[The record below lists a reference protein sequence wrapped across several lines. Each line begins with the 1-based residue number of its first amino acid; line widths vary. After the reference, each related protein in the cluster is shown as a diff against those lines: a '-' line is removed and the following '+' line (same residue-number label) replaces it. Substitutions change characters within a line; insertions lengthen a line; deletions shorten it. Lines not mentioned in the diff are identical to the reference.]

1 MRLEDFRKQY
11 PQYSD
16 ISDEDLAKG
25 LHRRFYSDIPF
36 EDFSQRVGLIT
47 AESGFFP
54 ALKAGASGVQEA
66 GYALAGRTG
75 LMDEAAAQKAI
86 EEEQA
91 YQQRVFKPT
100 EEGFLEAPV
109 TKTLELLGGSLPYM
123 GVPLAAAGATAL
135 APLTGTAATVA
146 GLGAAGVAS
155 VGQFT
160 GTNLL
165 RQMEPTDEAP
175 QGKSIGETDLGNAAL
190 AAVPQATLDVLSLRM
205 MPFIRG
211 VFGQVGKDLSEEAAR
226 RIASK
231 NLKDVAADYALATG
245 KTMTVE
251 GLTEAAQQS
260 LERLQAGL
268 TMTDEAARDEYLESF
283 IGGAVLGG
291 VLAPPG
297 RYLERRAAQKEVPP
311 ETKPEPTATQPTAPT
326 PITDE
331 DELTPEEEADLQAR
345 IAAAPPAAGLPVA
358 ATPTQPLAPPAA
370 VQQVTASPE
379 AVALPG
385 TQQLTPQAAPE
396 LEVLTAQLA
405 RIQQARMDPTL
416 SPDDPAFL
424 EFDQQEAAIQARIQ
438 QLTAPPAAVTQPPA
452 QPLAPPV
459 APVVEPDVIP
469 EDAIVES
476 EIQVPFDETL
486 TPPGPSLEDQVR
498 EQKAEERRER
508 QAAQEAKKGEF
519 VLQNRDRSSTG
530 SIQQM
535 QNIANAPDYSRAGFS
550 RTPDGA
556 PIIAFGDYAPER
568 LGRKD
573 VVTTARGRKIPVQYA
588 VVEADEVI
596 TSNDIQ
602 GRADNRYGD
611 KSVPGPRAIA
621 GNGRVTGLRESF
633 ERGTATP
640 YVEEMAADSTLHGI
654 SPDVIAGMK
663 KPVLVRV
670 MPQEGLTR
678 DIGDELNI
686 SSMLELS
693 PVEQAKNDLNR
704 VDFEGL
710 QFNEE
715 GEITNESLSQF
726 IAAQPVEERTK
737 LIDRGLPTK
746 QARQRLENAIFARAY
761 ADDDLIAMF
770 AQTEDVE
777 ARLVINALA
786 QVAPQ
791 MAQLEGAGDLDI
803 RDIVTDAA
811 KIIVSGKRRGLKLK
825 EISAQVDMTVDPDTK
840 IIVDMFAQNPRSN
853 KAAIESLR
861 NAAELAYNESIRPEE
876 GLFGVEPRRERRD
889 IMEQMRRGYEPTR
902 TEDVAEAERPRP
914 APSDVERKAEPSAAG
929 VPPADQGFQLT
940 GQTPEELA
948 ELQRKELSG
957 EAEAERDRIEA
968 EEATKA
974 AEIAAKK
981 IAEQK
986 GEQPGDLAPT
996 TGKMEL
1002 SAPPITDLFGTQGIT
1017 DQPVRGPRRVAAEPS
1032 PIEKLAAEKAP
1043 TLEDETTER
1052 MRQLGVLDFDDASQK
1067 VQEAYGVSKPVADAY
1082 VRSVRKEAE
1091 EIAKSTFGMEN
1102 EFQKAYDET
1111 TKLRNRME
1119 GIRNRKKDK
1128 IIEKIQEAPQL
1139 QYAQD
1144 ALAEYVDRLRDKL
1157 PSTGQRSYDAQ
1168 TNTITDVVNAKDDMT
1183 MPRADFDALVSIAKT
1198 LDSAAGKNYSIV
1210 VEDTPEKSSIFT
1222 FRPRSLKATDT
1233 QVNVFAQ
1240 LEETNRYVEEL
1251 TLDEQIKKSLK
1262 DFGLDDRS
1270 KASKKRQEEF
1280 GISKPVADALV
1291 RADIERMEMSAKFEY
1306 GVATEAE
1313 YKAASKK
1320 YYDLLNKAEAIL
1332 KQKKAAEKDKPSL
1345 PVKKEPEG
1353 KRAAKTPLAFY
1364 QQMIP
1369 DAGFKRLD
1377 LDDPR
1382 TYKNKSGEEFLTF
1395 ERDGV
1400 RVAVKSNTQLYAA
1413 DRGVGMYM
1421 GEDNDLLIQAMIVD
1435 ESARRQGKATKALQD
1450 ILSMA
1455 DQAGMT
1461 SYIEPVQ
1468 ITKDVGMTTD
1478 QLKDFYKQFGFKPQK
1493 TEPATDRVM
1502 VREPG
1507 AKIEIKKE
1515 DKPRATTAGMTI
1527 TEIMAETERVKKQL
1541 AEMGMDPD
1549 VTYRPEDTSKEKR
1562 EAKEAKR
1569 RIELTRLAGESSR
1582 IDKLTREPIIGNPG
1596 QRSAAERL
1604 ARSVDGEL
1612 LFLDGSRGLGI
1623 VFAKDREGNDAYLP
1637 IHGGK
1642 ISRVDVRDFTGLKST
1657 DQAYLKRV
1665 RSELVRDAGVRQKR
1679 KDDDADMEFML
1690 KGTEDQQKGVRAVAR
1705 QVGGQPV
1712 YFDPETNI
1720 GLVRGY
1726 GEEAGTPIYAVTM
1739 GNRYS
1744 ENDVEVTTATPFLPY
1759 KAKLIEIKN
1768 QLEKEAEQKH
1778 KDDPFITFENGIAM
1792 SSDIDQSTGEIFKEW
1807 KSMLGLGNVN
1817 IYLSTFEDAKKNV
1830 DNFTGPHRV
1839 IGSGL
1844 LKSLTGGRMRRMPDG
1859 SYFIL
1864 FEKSTSKT
1872 AVLEMLAHELGHVHE
1887 REAYNN
1893 APQELKDKLK
1903 EAYEKW
1909 VTQRQG
1915 KTAREA
1921 IEMLRAKTT
1930 AQTTKIGADITTVRE
1945 LDRADPRRYWSS
1957 FSEWYADQVSRWAV
1971 TDEKPVGVVEKFFA
1985 RLGAAL
1991 RRFYQTLKGQ
2001 KYLPDET
2008 FVQYL
2013 KQVKP
2018 VIVEEIPGPIKD
2030 SVQIEMTF
2038 DMQKDL
2044 FGSTS
2049 EAKDIGE
2056 AMEVKGKKKLP
2067 PGRSPE
2073 LTAAAQA
2080 VQAGTMTAEEFNKLV
2095 DIYKPIPLYE
2105 EPLKPATSEQVFDAL
2120 DVKKREQINPEI
2132 PNGTKVG
2139 LRLDIPAFN
2148 RKGVFVVS
2156 IHQKRTASAPG
2167 KVIGYGSVAK
2177 AKNVTF
2183 GVGNQLKA
2191 LEIAAGSAKDAL
2203 QTMEGDYVNVTP
2215 EQAFAEAQR
2224 AIKDPS
2230 YVQIGIDPTRH
2241 AYFYDRRTTLPVV
2254 SAEEVIQIG
2263 NMILAKKPVFG
2274 RKQDFLYNIDS
2285 APVQSAAEL
2294 DAKRDRENQEK
2305 LRDLQDL
2312 RPTKIALPEKVR
2324 SYASSE
2330 EGQRVIAALNMTGE
2344 ELERTVQKQ
2353 YEGYTA
2359 DNFMRRARKGLD
2371 EGEISADVF
2380 AVVQSMYMAD
2390 PKLLDGLRLD
2400 VKQKFTPEEL
2410 AQRRAEGKPSPM
2422 GAFAPFER
2430 VVYLY
2435 TGTKGVTD
2443 PMTIRHELTHTL
2455 EQMMTPV
2462 QRKAVINAYIAA
2474 LKKAAKK
2481 HKDAK
2486 SREFFDNVVKY
2497 LNEPSNDTRDAMNKS
2512 LPSLDFYQFTSPS
2525 EYWAVNA
2532 EKLMAQRLGVPWD
2545 RFKKAVR
2552 KMFEK
2557 MKNIFGFDNRF
2568 VVHDVFD
2575 KIMSG
2580 SKERMDTEMLA
2591 NFVASSKQEYEMI
2604 EKTKEDA
2611 ELVRRYNRT
2620 PTSQTDS
2627 APLRRIMIGAAENS
2641 KDLFKSMVESPSEA
2655 INFMFNSVNRGVM
2668 FLRNKFIWFGSGIN
2682 EADRIRYNGA
2692 VKTAEGLA
2700 TASVALDNMIRGG
2713 NIATQVIMQGGI
2725 EFNKNTQMYGAVQK
2739 DKSMANVYRAEAKLK
2754 EKLGDQLGTD
2764 IEQGYLQA
2772 KRSRS
2777 IIDEV
2782 ETRTQIVESLNE
2794 QIDEMV
2800 AASKALDADPK
2811 ATQKQK
2817 DDVNRELRRLFKEYR
2832 VAADEL
2838 KTIKRIRED
2847 KVTMSEQEI
2856 ADFIQREEAHPELK
2870 EILDNFNAV
2879 NQNLLRFW
2887 RDVGLLS
2894 EARYN
2899 RLSSIKDYVPW
2910 YRVMDD
2916 DADIHDPVQATT
2928 RSATNIGKEKLFKAG
2943 KPSVVTDFT
2952 VEENQKV
2959 FKVQPGTVNA
2969 VKLNGIRLKPDQYDV
2984 QPNGEITLKVE
2995 AKPGQ
3000 LLVVETQ
3007 REIENM
3013 IDNMTR
3019 NVMRMTMNGLRKYAA
3034 NRIVS
3039 EYATREAGKIKRF
3052 ATADRNKGRF
3062 DYIEN
3067 GRRTIVEI
3075 QDPLIAEAVLGMET
3089 VGMKMW
3095 EPLAAAANFTR
3106 RTITL
3111 SPVFQLKQVFKDAPT
3126 AALVTGVRNPA
3137 ALMGGVMRDF
3147 IGAVRGDDPV
3157 AEILR
3162 SQGIGG
3168 FYSPARTPEADVKR
3182 QIGIINNNTY
3192 DYVMKALDHFG
3203 DSSDMAQRIAIY
3215 KRVMAETGDETLALY
3230 QAANVINFLRHGSG
3244 QVAQA
3249 LVKTVPFLNA
3259 YAQSID
3265 VLYDALRGGGL
3276 RGKDRAAAL
3285 QQLAITGSLLAGTTL
3300 IYTMLV
3306 GDDDDYMKMDDQSKI
3321 RSYMIPG
3328 TDVVLPMNTSA
3339 AFFFKAIP
3347 ELIIN
3352 KVINEGTETEVD
3364 AKRLRTAMKEAA
3376 VDLLLGPTPV
3386 PSAVK
3391 PIIEIGLDYNFFTS
3405 RPVTPRGM
3413 QSLDA
3418 YQQYDMRTSE
3428 AAKILSSLTGTDEK
3442 RVLNPMEADH
3452 LVRSIFGTAGAM
3464 VAWSSNL
3471 VGQAAEFRPEMGL
3484 KEMPV
3489 TGAFLRPEV
3498 PRGRED
3504 LFYKLK
3510 DDTDRKYR
3518 TYIKLTERDNK
3529 AEAQAYINRHPNL
3542 VAYYEYTSEMDAQL
3556 KEINSAIRFIGET
3569 RDPSYTP
3576 ELKRR
3581 EIQEFLNL
3589 KQDILEGIEQFR
3601 KEAYSQ

>member
-1 MRLEDFRKQY
+1 MAYSIRLPDGTLVRNIPDELSPEEAKARIIKAY
-11 PQYSD
+11 PQY
-16 ISDEDLAKG
+16 A
-25 LHRRFYSDIPF
+25 P
-36 EDFSQRVGLIT
+36 
-47 AESGFFP
+47 ESGDVFVP
-54 ALKAGASGVQEA
+54 ALKSGFSGVQEA

-109 TKTLELLGGSLPYM
+109 TKTLELLGQSLPFM
-123 GVPLAAAGATAL
+123 ALPVVAAGATLAL
-135 APLTGTAATVA
+135 PVTGTAATVA
-146 GLGAAGVAS
+146 GLGAAGLAS
-155 VGQFT
+155 GAQFT

-175 QGKSIGETDLGNAAL
+175 QGKSIGETDLGDAAL
-190 AAVPQATLDVLSLRM
+190 VAVPQAALDVLSLRM

-251 GLTEAAQQS
+251 GLTEAVQQS

-345 IAAAPPAAGLPVA
+345 IAAAPPATGLPVA

-438 QLTAPPAAVTQPPA
+438 QLTAPPAAVTQPPVQPLA
-452 QPLAPPV
+452 PPVAPVIEPEVIPEEALVGAPVVTPPQISAQPPTQPLAPEITPPAAPVITPIIAQTPPSPPQAPKGAADNFLDAVVTQFGMDRGEAQKALDTLVQEELIELDPNSGQFRMKDGRFWDPDVMRKAAAMQTAAPPLQLPQPLAPPV
-459 APVVEPDVIP
+459 APVVEPEVIP
-469 EDAIVES
+469 EEAMVETP
-476 EIQVPFDETL
+476 VV
-486 TPPGPSLEDQVR
+486 TPP
-498 EQKAEERRER
+498 A
-508 QAAQEAKKGEF
+508 
-519 VLQNRDRSSTG
+519 T
-530 SIQQM
+530 
-535 QNIANAPDYSRAGFS
+535 
-550 RTPDGA
+550 
-556 PIIAFGDYAPER
+556 PIITAPPPSAPAVQATEPVGDLFE
-568 LGRKD
+568 
-573 VVTTARGRKIPVQYA
+573 TT
-588 VVEADEVI
+588 
-596 TSNDIQ
+596 
-602 GRADNRYGD
+602 
-611 KSVPGPRAIA
+611 
-621 GNGRVTGLRESF
+621 
-633 ERGTATP
+633 
-640 YVEEMAADSTLHGI
+640 GI
-654 SPDVIAGMK
+654 S
-663 KPVLVRV
+663 
-670 MPQEGLTR
+670 
-678 DIGDELNI
+678 
-686 SSMLELS
+686 
-693 PVEQAKNDLNR
+693 EQ
-704 VDFEGL
+704 
-710 QFNEE
+710 
-715 GEITNESLSQF
+715 
-726 IAAQPVEERTK
+726 
-737 LIDRGLPTK
+737 
-746 QARQRLENAIFARAY
+746 
-761 ADDDLIAMF
+761 
-770 AQTEDVE
+770 
-777 ARLVINALA
+777 
-786 QVAPQ
+786 
-791 MAQLEGAGDLDI
+791 
-803 RDIVTDAA
+803 
-811 KIIVSGKRRGLKLK
+811 
-825 EISAQVDMTVDPDTK
+825 
-840 IIVDMFAQNPRSN
+840 
-853 KAAIESLR
+853 
-861 NAAELAYNESIRPEE
+861 
-876 GLFGVEPRRERRD
+876 
-889 IMEQMRRGYEPTR
+889 PTR
-902 TEDVAEAERPRP
+902 APR
-914 APSDVERKAEPSAAG
+914 K
-929 VPPADQGFQLT
+929 
-940 GQTPEELA
+940 
-948 ELQRKELSG
+948 
-957 EAEAERDRIEA
+957 
-968 EEATKA
+968 
-974 AEIAAKK
+974 
-981 IAEQK
+981 
-986 GEQPGDLAPT
+986 
-996 TGKMEL
+996 
-1002 SAPPITDLFGTQGIT
+1002 
-1017 DQPVRGPRRVAAEPS
+1017 VAAEPS

-1102 EFQKAYDET
+1102 EFQKAYDES

-1119 GIRNRKKDK
+1119 GIRKRKAPKE
-1128 IIEKIQEAPQL
+1128 EKKEERPVEVQTWDVFYTGTSNLAAENIEAPS
-1139 QYAQD
+1139 AQK
-1144 ALAEYVDRLRDKL
+1144 AKEIAAEKEGLK
-1157 PSTGQRSYDAQ
+1157 
-1168 TNTITDVVNAKDDMT
+1168 
-1183 MPRADFDALVSIAKT
+1183 SIARLTAK
-1198 LDSAAGKNYSIV
+1198 KK
-1210 VEDTPEKSSIFT
+1210 EK
-1222 FRPRSLKATDT
+1222 R
-1233 QVNVFAQ
+1233 
-1240 LEETNRYVEEL
+1240 
-1251 TLDEQIKKSLK
+1251 IK
-1262 DFGLDDRS
+1262 
-1270 KASKKRQEEF
+1270 
-1280 GISKPVADALV
+1280 
-1291 RADIERMEMSAKFEY
+1291 
-1306 GVATEAE
+1306 TEAE
-1313 YKAASKK
+1313 PTEKGKFTLSQDGIVGSEIEPSRVPNGNDAFQYAVGRVEQDGAEGVFRRRADERGTYGGWRVETSVDKLVPKKPSIRKTREVAEGTVVERIELPDNIEIRIVKLKNGYSVYQYDLDSDQIVMGQQNQFRSPAFKNDQDAYQAAEAFASDMFDKVVPKMAGEMQAAMKERLSRGEDVINNKTPDPDIPADQRLVLMACCATKKKGMGMGPAIDVYTGVFFQTLKNKLKEGAMPNLRILSAKYGFIAPDQKIEVYDQVMDKSSADGFMLDDKLVEGFPSNIKDVLIVGSDQYQRVMKAAIE
-1320 YYDLLNKAEAIL
+1320 DLIKAGKI
-1332 KQKKAAEKDKPSL
+1332 DKGASINVTKGGIGEQRAQLGRYLASL

-1507 AKIEIKKE
+1507 AKIEAAKKE
-1515 DKPRATTAGMTI
+1515 EKPKAEQFVRG
-1527 TEIMAETERVKKQL
+1527 TEEQL
-1541 AEMGMDPD
+1541 KEIKEFAKRYGGSEVAYYDPD
-1549 VTYRPEDTSKEKR
+1549 KDIGMV
-1562 EAKEAKR
+1562 
-1569 RIELTRLAGESSR
+1569 LAFG
-1582 IDKLTREPIIGNPG
+1582 KF
-1596 QRSAAERL
+1596 
-1604 ARSVDGEL
+1604 DG
-1612 LFLDGSRGLGI
+1612 DPKYIPYIKGI
-1623 VFAKDREGNDAYLP
+1623 VGRTAFDISVAK
-1637 IHGGK
+1637 
-1642 ISRVDVRDFTGLKST
+1642 F
-1657 DQAYLKRV
+1657 
-1665 RSELVRDAGVRQKR
+1665 
-1679 KDDDADMEFML
+1679 
-1690 KGTEDQQKGVRAVAR
+1690 
-1705 QVGGQPV
+1705 
-1712 YFDPETNI
+1712 PE
-1720 GLVRGY
+1720 V
-1726 GEEAGTPIYAVTM
+1726 
-1739 GNRYS
+1739 
-1744 ENDVEVTTATPFLPY
+1744 LPY
-1759 KAKLIEIKN
+1759 KAELLEIKER
-1768 QLEKEAEQKH
+1768 LEKAAEKKH
-1778 KDDPFITFENGIAM
+1778 QENPFIKFERGIAL
-1792 SSDIDQSTGEIFKEW
+1792 SDGMDPKIEGIIREW
-1807 KSMLGLGNVN
+1807 KDMLGLGGIN
-1817 IYLSTFEDAKKNV
+1817 IYFSTTEDAKKNIN
-1830 DNFTGPHRV
+1830 NFTGPHRR
-1839 IGSGL
+1839 IGSATIDANERG
-1844 LKSLTGGRMRRMPDG
+1844 SMRRMEG
-1859 SYFIL
+1859 GASYYVVFD
-1864 FEKSTSKT
+1864 KSTSTTKM
-1872 AVLEMLAHELGHVHE
+1872 LEVIAHEMGHVHE
-1887 REAYNN
+1887 KVAFDQ
-1893 APQELKDKLK
+1893 APQEVKDKLK
-1903 EAYEKW
+1903 AAYEKW
-1909 VTQRQG
+1909 LEGRKD
-1915 KTAREA
+1915 KTSREA
-1921 IEMLRAKTT
+1921 IQMLRAKTT
-1930 AQTTKIGADITTVRE
+1930 AQTTDIGQTIETAE
-1945 LDRADPRRYWSS
+1945 QLDKLDPYWLK

-1971 TDEKPVGVVEKFFA
+1971 TNEKPVGVVEKFFA

-1991 RRFYQTLKGQ
+1991 RRFYQNLKGQ
-2001 KYLPDET
+2001 GYLPDET

-2018 VIVEEIPGPIKD
+2018 TIVETIPGPIKD
-2030 SVQIEMTF
+2030 QVNQ
-2038 DMQKDL
+2038 DMSSKMLKDL
-2044 FGSTS
+2044 FGSEK
-2049 EAKDIGE
+2049 EAVDIKRI
-2056 AMEVKGKKKLP
+2056 MEVYPPKKKLP
-2067 PGRSPE
+2067 PKRSPE
-2073 LTAAAQA
+2073 LAAAAAALNAGELTAAEYDA
-2080 VQAGTMTAEEFNKLV
+2080 LV
-2095 DIYKPIPLYE
+2095 NIYRPIPYYF
-2105 EPLKPATSEQVFDAL
+2105 EPLKPATEEQVIGAL
-2120 DVKKREQINPEI
+2120 YVSKKPKANPTI
-2132 PNGTKVG
+2132 QNGHRVG
-2139 LRLDIPAFN
+2139 LRLDIPAFD
-2148 RKGVFVVS
+2148 RYGVFVVS
-2156 IHQKRTASAPG
+2156 IHQKRTPSSTG
-2167 KVIGYGSVAK
+2167 EVIGYASVAK
-2177 AKNVTF
+2177 AKNITF
-2183 GVGNQLKA
+2183 GIGNELKA
-2191 LEIAAGSAKDAL
+2191 LDIAMGQGKDAL
-2203 QTMEGDYVNVTP
+2203 QTMEGEYVNITP

-2224 AIKDPS
+2224 TIKDPN
-2230 YVQIGIDPTRH
+2230 YVQVGFDPTRH
-2241 AYFYDRRTTLPVV
+2241 SYFFDRRTTLPVV
-2254 SAEEVIQIG
+2254 SAEEVLQIG

-2435 TGTKGVTD
+2435 TGTKGVAD

-2455 EQMMTPV
+2455 EQLMTPA
-2462 QRKAVINAYIAA
+2462 QRKAVVNAYIAA

-2782 ETRTQIVESLNE
+2782 
-2794 QIDEMV
+2794 
-2800 AASKALDADPK
+2800 AAREKVIPPLRARERELYAEVDQMAAISKALDADPD
-2811 ATQKQK
+2811 ATTKQK
-2817 DDVNRELRRLFKEYR
+2817 AAADVALRKAFREHKKSILELRDAEE
-2832 VAADEL
+2832 EL

-2894 EARYN
+2894 EPRYE

-2959 FKVQPGTVNA
+2959 FKVQPGAVNA
-2969 VKLNGIRLKPDQYDV
+2969 VKLGGVRLKPEQYSV
-2984 QPNGEITLKVE
+2984 TPNGELTLKVE

-3182 QIGIINNNTY
+3182 QIGVINNNTY

-3249 LVKTVPFLNA
+3249 LVQTVPFLNA

-3285 QQLAITGSLLAGTTL
+3285 QQLAITGSLLAGSTL
-3300 IYTMLV
+3300 IYAMLV

-3347 ELIIN
+3347 ELLYN
-3352 KVINEGTETEVD
+3352 KVVNEGTETEVD

-3471 VGQAAEFRPEMGL
+3471 VGEAAEFRPEMGL

-3518 TYIKLTERDNK
+3518 TYIKLNERDNK

>member
-1 MRLEDFRKQY
+1 MAYSIRLPDGTLVRNIPDELSPEEAKARIIKAY
-11 PQYSD
+11 PQY
-16 ISDEDLAKG
+16 A
-25 LHRRFYSDIPF
+25 P
-36 EDFSQRVGLIT
+36 
-47 AESGFFP
+47 ESGDVFVP
-54 ALKAGASGVQEA
+54 ALKSGFSGVQEA

-109 TKTLELLGGSLPYM
+109 TKTLELLGQSLPFM
-123 GVPLAAAGATAL
+123 ALPVVAAGATLAL
-135 APLTGTAATVA
+135 PVTGTAATVA
-146 GLGAAGVAS
+146 GLGAAGLAS
-155 VGQFT
+155 GAQFT

-175 QGKSIGETDLGNAAL
+175 QGKSIGETDLGDAAL
-190 AAVPQATLDVLSLRM
+190 VAVPQAALDVLSLRM

-251 GLTEAAQQS
+251 GLTEAVQQS

-345 IAAAPPAAGLPVA
+345 IAAAPPATGLPVA

-438 QLTAPPAAVTQPPA
+438 QLTAPPAAVTQPPVQPLA
-452 QPLAPPV
+452 PPVAPVIEPEVIPEEALVGAPVVTPPQISAQPPTQPLAPEITPPAAPVITPIIAQTPPSPPQAPKGAADNFLDAVVTQFGMDRGEAQKALDTLVQEELIELDPNSGQFRMKDGRFWDPDVMRKAAAMQTAAPPLQLPQPLAPPV
-459 APVVEPDVIP
+459 APVVEPEVIP
-469 EDAIVES
+469 EEAMVETP
-476 EIQVPFDETL
+476 VV
-486 TPPGPSLEDQVR
+486 TPP
-498 EQKAEERRER
+498 A
-508 QAAQEAKKGEF
+508 
-519 VLQNRDRSSTG
+519 T
-530 SIQQM
+530 
-535 QNIANAPDYSRAGFS
+535 
-550 RTPDGA
+550 
-556 PIIAFGDYAPER
+556 PIITAPPPSAPAVQATEPVGDLFE
-568 LGRKD
+568 
-573 VVTTARGRKIPVQYA
+573 TT
-588 VVEADEVI
+588 
-596 TSNDIQ
+596 
-602 GRADNRYGD
+602 
-611 KSVPGPRAIA
+611 
-621 GNGRVTGLRESF
+621 
-633 ERGTATP
+633 
-640 YVEEMAADSTLHGI
+640 GI
-654 SPDVIAGMK
+654 S
-663 KPVLVRV
+663 
-670 MPQEGLTR
+670 
-678 DIGDELNI
+678 
-686 SSMLELS
+686 
-693 PVEQAKNDLNR
+693 EQ
-704 VDFEGL
+704 
-710 QFNEE
+710 
-715 GEITNESLSQF
+715 
-726 IAAQPVEERTK
+726 
-737 LIDRGLPTK
+737 
-746 QARQRLENAIFARAY
+746 
-761 ADDDLIAMF
+761 
-770 AQTEDVE
+770 
-777 ARLVINALA
+777 
-786 QVAPQ
+786 
-791 MAQLEGAGDLDI
+791 
-803 RDIVTDAA
+803 
-811 KIIVSGKRRGLKLK
+811 
-825 EISAQVDMTVDPDTK
+825 
-840 IIVDMFAQNPRSN
+840 
-853 KAAIESLR
+853 
-861 NAAELAYNESIRPEE
+861 
-876 GLFGVEPRRERRD
+876 
-889 IMEQMRRGYEPTR
+889 PTR
-902 TEDVAEAERPRP
+902 APR
-914 APSDVERKAEPSAAG
+914 K
-929 VPPADQGFQLT
+929 
-940 GQTPEELA
+940 
-948 ELQRKELSG
+948 
-957 EAEAERDRIEA
+957 
-968 EEATKA
+968 
-974 AEIAAKK
+974 
-981 IAEQK
+981 
-986 GEQPGDLAPT
+986 
-996 TGKMEL
+996 
-1002 SAPPITDLFGTQGIT
+1002 
-1017 DQPVRGPRRVAAEPS
+1017 VAAEPS

-1102 EFQKAYDET
+1102 EFQKAYDES

-1119 GIRNRKKDK
+1119 GIRKRKAPKE
-1128 IIEKIQEAPQL
+1128 EKKEERPVEVQTWDVFYTGTSNLAAENIEAPS
-1139 QYAQD
+1139 AQK
-1144 ALAEYVDRLRDKL
+1144 AKEIAAEKEGLK
-1157 PSTGQRSYDAQ
+1157 
-1168 TNTITDVVNAKDDMT
+1168 
-1183 MPRADFDALVSIAKT
+1183 SIARLTAK
-1198 LDSAAGKNYSIV
+1198 KK
-1210 VEDTPEKSSIFT
+1210 EK
-1222 FRPRSLKATDT
+1222 R
-1233 QVNVFAQ
+1233 
-1240 LEETNRYVEEL
+1240 
-1251 TLDEQIKKSLK
+1251 IK
-1262 DFGLDDRS
+1262 
-1270 KASKKRQEEF
+1270 
-1280 GISKPVADALV
+1280 
-1291 RADIERMEMSAKFEY
+1291 
-1306 GVATEAE
+1306 TEAE
-1313 YKAASKK
+1313 PTEKGKFTLSQDGIVGSEIEPSRVPNGNDAFQYAVGRVEQDGAEGVFRRRADERGTYGGWRVETSVDKLVPKKPSIRKTREVAEGTVVERIELPDNIEIRIVKLKNGYSVYQYDLDSDQIVMGQQNQFRSPAFKNDQDAYQAAEAFASDMFDKVVPKMAGEMQAAMKERLSRGEDVINNKTPDPDIPADQRLVLMACCATKKKGMGMGPAIDVYTGVFFQTLKNKLKEGAMPNLRILSAKYGFIAPDQKIEVYDQVMDKSSADGFMLDDKLVEGFPSNIKDVLIVGSDQYQRVMKAAIE
-1320 YYDLLNKAEAIL
+1320 DLIKAGKI
-1332 KQKKAAEKDKPSL
+1332 DKGASINVTKGGIGEQRAQLGRYLASL

-1507 AKIEIKKE
+1507 AKIEAAKKE
-1515 DKPRATTAGMTI
+1515 EKPKAEQFVRG
-1527 TEIMAETERVKKQL
+1527 TEEQL
-1541 AEMGMDPD
+1541 KEIKEFAKRYGGSEVAYYDPD
-1549 VTYRPEDTSKEKR
+1549 KDIGMV
-1562 EAKEAKR
+1562 
-1569 RIELTRLAGESSR
+1569 LAFG
-1582 IDKLTREPIIGNPG
+1582 KF
-1596 QRSAAERL
+1596 
-1604 ARSVDGEL
+1604 DG
-1612 LFLDGSRGLGI
+1612 DPKYIPYIKGI
-1623 VFAKDREGNDAYLP
+1623 VGRTAFDISVAK
-1637 IHGGK
+1637 
-1642 ISRVDVRDFTGLKST
+1642 F
-1657 DQAYLKRV
+1657 
-1665 RSELVRDAGVRQKR
+1665 
-1679 KDDDADMEFML
+1679 
-1690 KGTEDQQKGVRAVAR
+1690 
-1705 QVGGQPV
+1705 
-1712 YFDPETNI
+1712 PE
-1720 GLVRGY
+1720 V
-1726 GEEAGTPIYAVTM
+1726 
-1739 GNRYS
+1739 
-1744 ENDVEVTTATPFLPY
+1744 LPY
-1759 KAKLIEIKN
+1759 KAELLEIKER
-1768 QLEKEAEQKH
+1768 LEKAAEKKH
-1778 KDDPFITFENGIAM
+1778 QENPFIKFERGIAL
-1792 SSDIDQSTGEIFKEW
+1792 SDGMDPKIEGIIREW
-1807 KSMLGLGNVN
+1807 KDMLGLGGIN
-1817 IYLSTFEDAKKNV
+1817 IYFSTTEDAKKNIN
-1830 DNFTGPHRV
+1830 NFTGPHRR
-1839 IGSGL
+1839 IGSATIDANERG
-1844 LKSLTGGRMRRMPDG
+1844 SMRRMEG
-1859 SYFIL
+1859 GASYYVVFD
-1864 FEKSTSKT
+1864 KSTSTTKM
-1872 AVLEMLAHELGHVHE
+1872 LEVIAHEMGHVHE
-1887 REAYNN
+1887 KVAFDQ
-1893 APQELKDKLK
+1893 APQEVKDKLK
-1903 EAYEKW
+1903 AAYEKW
-1909 VTQRQG
+1909 LEGRKD
-1915 KTAREA
+1915 KTSREA
-1921 IEMLRAKTT
+1921 IQMLRAKTT
-1930 AQTTKIGADITTVRE
+1930 AQTTDIGQTIETAE
-1945 LDRADPRRYWSS
+1945 QLDKLDPYWLK

-1971 TDEKPVGVVEKFFA
+1971 TNEKPVGVVEKFFA

-1991 RRFYQTLKGQ
+1991 RRFYQNLKGQ
-2001 KYLPDET
+2001 GYLPDET

-2018 VIVEEIPGPIKD
+2018 TIVETIPGPIKD
-2030 SVQIEMTF
+2030 QVNQ
-2038 DMQKDL
+2038 DMSSKMLKDL
-2044 FGSTS
+2044 FGSEK
-2049 EAKDIGE
+2049 EAVDIKRI
-2056 AMEVKGKKKLP
+2056 MEVYPPKKKLP
-2067 PGRSPE
+2067 PKRSPE
-2073 LTAAAQA
+2073 LAAAAAALNAGELTAAEYDA
-2080 VQAGTMTAEEFNKLV
+2080 LV
-2095 DIYKPIPLYE
+2095 NIYRPIPYYF
-2105 EPLKPATSEQVFDAL
+2105 EPLKPATEEQVIGAL
-2120 DVKKREQINPEI
+2120 YVSKKPKANPTI
-2132 PNGTKVG
+2132 QNGHRVG
-2139 LRLDIPAFN
+2139 LRLDIPAFD
-2148 RKGVFVVS
+2148 RYGVFVVS
-2156 IHQKRTASAPG
+2156 IHQKRTPSSTG
-2167 KVIGYGSVAK
+2167 EVIGYASVAK
-2177 AKNVTF
+2177 AKNITF
-2183 GVGNQLKA
+2183 GIGNELKA
-2191 LEIAAGSAKDAL
+2191 LDIAMGQGKDAL
-2203 QTMEGDYVNVTP
+2203 QTMEGEYVNITP

-2224 AIKDPS
+2224 TIKDPN
-2230 YVQIGIDPTRH
+2230 YVQVGFDPTRH
-2241 AYFYDRRTTLPVV
+2241 SYFFDRRTTLPVV
-2254 SAEEVIQIG
+2254 SAEEVLQIG

-2435 TGTKGVTD
+2435 TGTKGVAD

-2455 EQMMTPV
+2455 EQLMTPA
-2462 QRKAVINAYIAA
+2462 QRKAVVNAYIAA

-2782 ETRTQIVESLNE
+2782 
-2794 QIDEMV
+2794 
-2800 AASKALDADPK
+2800 AAREKVIPPLRARERELYAEVDQMAAISKALDADPD
-2811 ATQKQK
+2811 ATTKQK
-2817 DDVNRELRRLFKEYR
+2817 AAADVALRKAFREHKKSILELRDAEE
-2832 VAADEL
+2832 EL

-2894 EARYN
+2894 EPRYE

-2959 FKVQPGTVNA
+2959 FKVQPGAVNA
-2969 VKLNGIRLKPDQYDV
+2969 VKLGGVRLKPEQYSV
-2984 QPNGEITLKVE
+2984 TPNGELTLKVE

-3182 QIGIINNNTY
+3182 QIGVINNNTY

-3249 LVKTVPFLNA
+3249 LVQTVPFLNA

-3285 QQLAITGSLLAGTTL
+3285 QQLAITGSLLAGSTL
-3300 IYTMLV
+3300 IYAMLV

-3347 ELIIN
+3347 ELLYN
-3352 KVINEGTETEVD
+3352 KVVNEGTENEVD

-3471 VGQAAEFRPEMGL
+3471 VGEAAEFRPEMGL

-3518 TYIKLTERDNK
+3518 TYIKLNERDNK

>member
-1 MRLEDFRKQY
+1 MPYSIQLPDGSLVENIPDEITPREAKARIIKAY
-11 PQYSD
+11 PQY
-16 ISDEDLAKG
+16 A
-25 LHRRFYSDIPF
+25 P
-36 EDFSQRVGLIT
+36 
-47 AESGFFP
+47 ESGDVFVP
-54 ALKAGASGVQEA
+54 ALKSGVSLAQEA

-91 YQQRVFKPT
+91 YQRRVFKPT

-109 TKTLELLGGSLPYM
+109 TKTLELLGQSLPLM
-123 GVPLAAAGATAL
+123 ALPVAAAGAAL
-135 APLTGTAATVA
+135 TLPFTGPAATVA
-146 GLGAAGVAS
+146 ALGAAGLAS
-155 VGQFT
+155 GAQFT

-175 QGKSIGETDLGNAAL
+175 QGKSIGETDLGDAAL
-190 AAVPQATLDVLSLRM
+190 AAVPQAALDVLSLRM

-283 IGGAVLGG
+283 VGGAVLGG

-358 ATPTQPLAPPAA
+358 ATPTQPLAPSAA

-459 APVVEPDVIP
+459 APVVEPEVIP
-469 EDAIVES
+469 EEALVGAP
-476 EIQVPFDETL
+476 VV
-486 TPPGPSLEDQVR
+486 TPPQIQGPRFGLSSVLDSPAQPLAPEITPP
-498 EQKAEERRER
+498 
-508 QAAQEAKKGEF
+508 AAP
-519 VLQNRDRSSTG
+519 VIT
-530 SIQQM
+530 
-535 QNIANAPDYSRAGFS
+535 
-550 RTPDGA
+550 
-556 PIIAFGDYAPER
+556 PIIAQTPASLPQAPKGAADNF
-568 LGRKD
+568 LD
-573 VVTTARGRKIPVQYA
+573 AVVTQFGMDRGEAQKALDTLVQEELIELDPNSGQFRMKDGRFWDPDVMRKAAAMQTTAPPLQLPQPLAPPVA
-588 VVEADEVI
+588 PVVEPKVI
-596 TSNDIQ
+596 PEE
-602 GRADNRYGD
+602 AM
-611 KSVPGPRAIA
+611 VEAPV
-621 GNGRVTGLRESF
+621 VTPP
-633 ERGTATP
+633 ATP
-640 YVEEMAADSTLHGI
+640 TITAPPPSAPAVQATEPVGDLFETTGI
-654 SPDVIAGMK
+654 S
-663 KPVLVRV
+663 
-670 MPQEGLTR
+670 
-678 DIGDELNI
+678 
-686 SSMLELS
+686 
-693 PVEQAKNDLNR
+693 EQ
-704 VDFEGL
+704 
-710 QFNEE
+710 
-715 GEITNESLSQF
+715 
-726 IAAQPVEERTK
+726 
-737 LIDRGLPTK
+737 
-746 QARQRLENAIFARAY
+746 
-761 ADDDLIAMF
+761 
-770 AQTEDVE
+770 
-777 ARLVINALA
+777 
-786 QVAPQ
+786 
-791 MAQLEGAGDLDI
+791 
-803 RDIVTDAA
+803 
-811 KIIVSGKRRGLKLK
+811 
-825 EISAQVDMTVDPDTK
+825 
-840 IIVDMFAQNPRSN
+840 
-853 KAAIESLR
+853 
-861 NAAELAYNESIRPEE
+861 
-876 GLFGVEPRRERRD
+876 
-889 IMEQMRRGYEPTR
+889 PTR
-902 TEDVAEAERPRP
+902 A
-914 APSDVERKAEPSAAG
+914 
-929 VPPADQGFQLT
+929 
-940 GQTPEELA
+940 
-948 ELQRKELSG
+948 
-957 EAEAERDRIEA
+957 
-968 EEATKA
+968 
-974 AEIAAKK
+974 
-981 IAEQK
+981 
-986 GEQPGDLAPT
+986 
-996 TGKMEL
+996 
-1002 SAPPITDLFGTQGIT
+1002 
-1017 DQPVRGPRRVAAEPS
+1017 PRRVAAEPS
-1032 PIEKLAAEKAP
+1032 PIEQMAEDARAAEEMGSPQQVLDELVKELGRGVGKRRIETPDATTILTEETWDGDTTIKRFEFDAIVSLASKTDTPKGAKYSILIKDTPTESITFAFQPMGLKPLDRRVDMKYVLSKTTLDTEAP
-1043 TLEDETTER
+1043 PLEDNITER
-1052 MRQLGVLDFDDASQK
+1052 MRQLGVADFEDASKK
-1067 VQEAYGVSKPVADAY
+1067 VQESYGVSKPVADAY
-1082 VRSVRKEAE
+1082 VRAVRKQAEA
-1091 EIAKSTFGMEN
+1091 IAKSSYGKATEN
-1102 EFQKAYDET
+1102 EFQDAYDEAE
-1111 TKLRNRME
+1111 KLRKRME
-1119 GIRNRKKDK
+1119 GISKRKAPKEEK
-1128 IIEKIQEAPQL
+1128 PSIRKTREVAEGTVVERIELPDNIEIRIVKL
-1139 QYAQD
+1139 KNGYSVYQYDLDADQIVMGQQRQFRSPAFKNDQD
-1144 ALAEYVDRLRDKL
+1144 AYQAAEAFASDMFDKVVPKMAGEMQAAMKERLSRGEDVINNKTPDPDIPADQRLVLMACCATKKKGMGMGPAIEVYTGVFFQTLKNKLKEGAMPNLRILSAKYGFIAPDQKIEVYDQVMDKSSADGFMLDDKL
-1157 PSTGQRSYDAQ
+1157 VEGFPSNIKDVLIVGSDQYQRVMKAAIEDL
-1168 TNTITDVVNAKDDMT
+1168 IK
-1183 MPRADFDALVSIAKT
+1183 
-1198 LDSAAGKNYSIV
+1198 AGKIDKGASI
-1210 VEDTPEKSSIFT
+1210 
-1222 FRPRSLKATDT
+1222 
-1233 QVNVFAQ
+1233 NVTKGGIGEQRAQ
-1240 LEETNRYVEEL
+1240 LGRYL
-1251 TLDEQIKKSLK
+1251 
-1262 DFGLDDRS
+1262 
-1270 KASKKRQEEF
+1270 A
-1280 GISKPVADALV
+1280 
-1291 RADIERMEMSAKFEY
+1291 
-1306 GVATEAE
+1306 
-1313 YKAASKK
+1313 
-1320 YYDLLNKAEAIL
+1320 
-1332 KQKKAAEKDKPSL
+1332 SL

-1421 GEDNDLLIQAMIVD
+1421 GKDNDLLIQAMIVD

-1468 ITKDVGMTTD
+1468 MTKDVGMTTA
-1478 QLKDFYKQFGFKPQK
+1478 QLKDFYKRFGFKPQK

-1507 AKIEIKKE
+1507 AKIEAVKKE
-1515 DKPRATTAGMTI
+1515 EKPKAEEFVRG
-1527 TEIMAETERVKKQL
+1527 TEEQL
-1541 AEMGMDPD
+1541 KEIKEFAKRYGGSEVAYYDPD
-1549 VTYRPEDTSKEKR
+1549 KDIGMV
-1562 EAKEAKR
+1562 
-1569 RIELTRLAGESSR
+1569 LAFG
-1582 IDKLTREPIIGNPG
+1582 KF
-1596 QRSAAERL
+1596 
-1604 ARSVDGEL
+1604 DG
-1612 LFLDGSRGLGI
+1612 DPKYI
-1623 VFAKDREGNDAYLP
+1623 PY
-1637 IHGGK
+1637 I
-1642 ISRVDVRDFTGLKST
+1642 
-1657 DQAYLKRV
+1657 
-1665 RSELVRDAGVRQKR
+1665 
-1679 KDDDADMEFML
+1679 
-1690 KGTEDQQKGVRAVAR
+1690 KGVFGRTAFDISVAR
-1705 QVGGQPV
+1705 FP
-1712 YFDPETNI
+1712 
-1720 GLVRGY
+1720 
-1726 GEEAGTPIYAVTM
+1726 
-1739 GNRYS
+1739 
-1744 ENDVEVTTATPFLPY
+1744 DVLPY
-1759 KAKLIEIKN
+1759 KAELLEIKER
-1768 QLEKEAEQKH
+1768 LEKAAEKKH
-1778 KDDPFITFENGIAM
+1778 QENPFIKFERGIAL
-1792 SSDIDQSTGEIFKEW
+1792 SDDMDPKIEGIIREW
-1807 KSMLGLGNVN
+1807 KNMLGLGDIN
-1817 IYLSTFEDAKKNV
+1817 IYFSTTEDAKKNIN
-1830 DNFTGPHRV
+1830 NFTGPHRR
-1839 IGSGL
+1839 IGSATIDANERG
-1844 LKSLTGGRMRRMPDG
+1844 SMRRMEG
-1859 SYFIL
+1859 GASYYVVFD
-1864 FEKSTSKT
+1864 KSTSTTKM
-1872 AVLEMLAHELGHVHE
+1872 LEVIAHEMGHVHE
-1887 REAYNN
+1887 KVAFDQ
-1893 APQELKDKLK
+1893 APQEVKDKLK
-1903 EAYEKW
+1903 AAYEKW
-1909 VTQRQG
+1909 LEGRKD
-1915 KTAREA
+1915 KTSREA
-1921 IEMLRAKTT
+1921 IQMLRAKTT
-1930 AQTTKIGADITTVRE
+1930 AQTTDIGQTIKTAE
-1945 LDRADPRRYWSS
+1945 QLDKLDPYWLK

-2018 VIVEEIPGPIKD
+2018 TIVETIPGPIKD
-2030 SVQIEMTF
+2030 QVNQ
-2038 DMQKDL
+2038 DMSSKMLKDL
-2044 FGSTS
+2044 FGSEK
-2049 EAKDIGE
+2049 EAVDIKRI
-2056 AMEVKGKKKLP
+2056 MEVYPPKKKLP
-2067 PGRSPE
+2067 PKRSPE
-2073 LTAAAQA
+2073 LAAAAAALNAGELTAAEYDA
-2080 VQAGTMTAEEFNKLV
+2080 LV
-2095 DIYKPIPLYE
+2095 NIYRPIPYYF
-2105 EPLKPATSEQVFDAL
+2105 EPLKPATEEQVIGAL
-2120 DVKKREQINPEI
+2120 DVSKKPKANPTI
-2132 PNGTKVG
+2132 QNGHRVG
-2139 LRLDIPAFN
+2139 LRLDIPAFD
-2148 RKGVFVVS
+2148 RHGVFVVS
-2156 IHQKRTASAPG
+2156 IHQKRKPSSTG
-2167 KVIGYGSVAK
+2167 EIIGYASVAK

-2183 GVGNQLKA
+2183 GIGNELKA
-2191 LEIAAGSAKDAL
+2191 LDIAMGKGKDAL
-2203 QTMEGDYVNVTP
+2203 QTMEGEYVNITP

-2230 YVQIGIDPTRH
+2230 YVQVGFDPARH
-2241 AYFYDRRTTLPVV
+2241 SYFFDRRTTLPVV
-2254 SAEEVIQIG
+2254 SAEEVLQIG

-2344 ELERTVQKQ
+2344 ELERSIQKQ

-2359 DNFMRRARKGLD
+2359 DNFMRRARKALD
-2371 EGEISADVF
+2371 DGEISADVF

-2400 VKQKFTPEEL
+2400 ITQKFTPEEL

-2455 EQMMTPV
+2455 EQLMTPA
-2462 QRKAVINAYIAA
+2462 QRKAVVNAYIAA

-2959 FKVQPGTVNA
+2959 FKVQPGAVNA

-3052 ATADRNKGRF
+3052 ATADRSKGRF

-3285 QQLAITGSLLAGTTL
+3285 QQLAGPDRSLG
-3300 IYTMLV
+3300 
-3306 GDDDDYMKMDDQSKI
+3306 
-3321 RSYMIPG
+3321 RHHP
-3328 TDVVLPMNTSA
+3328 
-3339 AFFFKAIP
+3339 
-3347 ELIIN
+3347 
-3352 KVINEGTETEVD
+3352 
-3364 AKRLRTAMKEAA
+3364 
-3376 VDLLLGPTPV
+3376 DLHHACWG
-3386 PSAVK
+3386 
-3391 PIIEIGLDYNFFTS
+3391 
-3405 RPVTPRGM
+3405 
-3413 QSLDA
+3413 
-3418 YQQYDMRTSE
+3418 
-3428 AAKILSSLTGTDEK
+3428 
-3442 RVLNPMEADH
+3442 
-3452 LVRSIFGTAGAM
+3452 
-3464 VAWSSNL
+3464 
-3471 VGQAAEFRPEMGL
+3471 
-3484 KEMPV
+3484 
-3489 TGAFLRPEV
+3489 
-3498 PRGRED
+3498 
-3504 LFYKLK
+3504 
-3510 DDTDRKYR
+3510 
-3518 TYIKLTERDNK
+3518 
-3529 AEAQAYINRHPNL
+3529 
-3542 VAYYEYTSEMDAQL
+3542 
-3556 KEINSAIRFIGET
+3556 
-3569 RDPSYTP
+3569 
-3576 ELKRR
+3576 
-3581 EIQEFLNL
+3581 
-3589 KQDILEGIEQFR
+3589 
-3601 KEAYSQ
+3601 

>member
-1 MRLEDFRKQY
+1 MQRAVN
-11 PQYSD
+11 PQTG
-16 ISDEDLAKG
+16 EVLF
-25 LHRRFYSDIPF
+25 LVNNQWTPP
-36 EDFSQRVGLIT
+36 SQVATNPKTGQMAYLVNNQWQIDPQEKEE
-47 AESGFFP
+47 ESGDVFVP
-54 ALKAGASGVQEA
+54 ALKYGFSGVQEA

-109 TKTLELLGGSLPYM
+109 TKTLELLGQSLPFM
-123 GVPLAAAGATAL
+123 ALPVVAAGATLAL
-135 APLTGTAATVA
+135 PVTGTAATVA
-146 GLGAAGVAS
+146 GLGAAGLAS
-155 VGQFT
+155 GAQFT

-175 QGKSIGETDLGNAAL
+175 QGKSIGETDLGDAAL
-190 AAVPQATLDVLSLRM
+190 AAVPQAALDVLSLRM

-358 ATPTQPLAPPAA
+358 ATPTQPLAPPDA

-459 APVVEPDVIP
+459 APVVEPEVIP

-902 TEDVAEAERPRP
+902 TEDVAEAQRPGP

-957 EAEAERDRIEA
+957 EAEAERDRLEA
-968 EEATKA
+968 EEAAKA

-1017 DQPVRGPRRVAAEPS
+1017 DQPVRGPRRVAAELS

-1102 EFQKAYDET
+1102 EFQKAYDES

-1119 GIRNRKKDK
+1119 GIRRRKKDK

-1144 ALAEYVDRLRDKL
+1144 ALAEYIARFRDKL

-1168 TNTITDVVNAKDDMT
+1168 TNTITDVVNAKDDVT

-1262 DFGLDDRS
+1262 DFGLDDRA

-1690 KGTEDQQKGVRAVAR
+1690 KGTEDQQKGIRAVA
-1705 QVGGQPV
+1705 
-1712 YFDPETNI
+1712 
-1720 GLVRGY
+1720 
-1726 GEEAGTPIYAVTM
+1726 
-1739 GNRYS
+1739 
-1744 ENDVEVTTATPFLPY
+1744 
-1759 KAKLIEIKN
+1759 
-1768 QLEKEAEQKH
+1768 
-1778 KDDPFITFENGIAM
+1778 
-1792 SSDIDQSTGEIFKEW
+1792 
-1807 KSMLGLGNVN
+1807 
-1817 IYLSTFEDAKKNV
+1817 
-1830 DNFTGPHRV
+1830 
-1839 IGSGL
+1839 
-1844 LKSLTGGRMRRMPDG
+1844 
-1859 SYFIL
+1859 
-1864 FEKSTSKT
+1864 
-1872 AVLEMLAHELGHVHE
+1872 
-1887 REAYNN
+1887 
-1893 APQELKDKLK
+1893 
-1903 EAYEKW
+1903 
-1909 VTQRQG
+1909 
-1915 KTAREA
+1915 
-1921 IEMLRAKTT
+1921 
-1930 AQTTKIGADITTVRE
+1930 
-1945 LDRADPRRYWSS
+1945 
-1957 FSEWYADQVSRWAV
+1957 
-1971 TDEKPVGVVEKFFA
+1971 
-1985 RLGAAL
+1985 
-1991 RRFYQTLKGQ
+1991 
-2001 KYLPDET
+2001 
-2008 FVQYL
+2008 
-2013 KQVKP
+2013 
-2018 VIVEEIPGPIKD
+2018 
-2030 SVQIEMTF
+2030 
-2038 DMQKDL
+2038 
-2044 FGSTS
+2044 
-2049 EAKDIGE
+2049 
-2056 AMEVKGKKKLP
+2056 
-2067 PGRSPE
+2067 
-2073 LTAAAQA
+2073 
-2080 VQAGTMTAEEFNKLV
+2080 
-2095 DIYKPIPLYE
+2095 
-2105 EPLKPATSEQVFDAL
+2105 
-2120 DVKKREQINPEI
+2120 
-2132 PNGTKVG
+2132 
-2139 LRLDIPAFN
+2139 
-2148 RKGVFVVS
+2148 
-2156 IHQKRTASAPG
+2156 
-2167 KVIGYGSVAK
+2167 
-2177 AKNVTF
+2177 
-2183 GVGNQLKA
+2183 
-2191 LEIAAGSAKDAL
+2191 
-2203 QTMEGDYVNVTP
+2203 
-2215 EQAFAEAQR
+2215 
-2224 AIKDPS
+2224 
-2230 YVQIGIDPTRH
+2230 
-2241 AYFYDRRTTLPVV
+2241 
-2254 SAEEVIQIG
+2254 
-2263 NMILAKKPVFG
+2263 
-2274 RKQDFLYNIDS
+2274 
-2285 APVQSAAEL
+2285 
-2294 DAKRDRENQEK
+2294 
-2305 LRDLQDL
+2305 
-2312 RPTKIALPEKVR
+2312 
-2324 SYASSE
+2324 
-2330 EGQRVIAALNMTGE
+2330 
-2344 ELERTVQKQ
+2344 
-2353 YEGYTA
+2353 
-2359 DNFMRRARKGLD
+2359 
-2371 EGEISADVF
+2371 
-2380 AVVQSMYMAD
+2380 
-2390 PKLLDGLRLD
+2390 
-2400 VKQKFTPEEL
+2400 
-2410 AQRRAEGKPSPM
+2410 
-2422 GAFAPFER
+2422 
-2430 VVYLY
+2430 
-2435 TGTKGVTD
+2435 
-2443 PMTIRHELTHTL
+2443 
-2455 EQMMTPV
+2455 
-2462 QRKAVINAYIAA
+2462 
-2474 LKKAAKK
+2474 
-2481 HKDAK
+2481 
-2486 SREFFDNVVKY
+2486 
-2497 LNEPSNDTRDAMNKS
+2497 
-2512 LPSLDFYQFTSPS
+2512 
-2525 EYWAVNA
+2525 
-2532 EKLMAQRLGVPWD
+2532 
-2545 RFKKAVR
+2545 
-2552 KMFEK
+2552 
-2557 MKNIFGFDNRF
+2557 
-2568 VVHDVFD
+2568 
-2575 KIMSG
+2575 
-2580 SKERMDTEMLA
+2580 
-2591 NFVASSKQEYEMI
+2591 
-2604 EKTKEDA
+2604 
-2611 ELVRRYNRT
+2611 
-2620 PTSQTDS
+2620 
-2627 APLRRIMIGAAENS
+2627 
-2641 KDLFKSMVESPSEA
+2641 
-2655 INFMFNSVNRGVM
+2655 
-2668 FLRNKFIWFGSGIN
+2668 
-2682 EADRIRYNGA
+2682 
-2692 VKTAEGLA
+2692 
-2700 TASVALDNMIRGG
+2700 
-2713 NIATQVIMQGGI
+2713 
-2725 EFNKNTQMYGAVQK
+2725 
-2739 DKSMANVYRAEAKLK
+2739 
-2754 EKLGDQLGTD
+2754 
-2764 IEQGYLQA
+2764 
-2772 KRSRS
+2772 
-2777 IIDEV
+2777 
-2782 ETRTQIVESLNE
+2782 
-2794 QIDEMV
+2794 
-2800 AASKALDADPK
+2800 
-2811 ATQKQK
+2811 
-2817 DDVNRELRRLFKEYR
+2817 
-2832 VAADEL
+2832 
-2838 KTIKRIRED
+2838 
-2847 KVTMSEQEI
+2847 
-2856 ADFIQREEAHPELK
+2856 
-2870 EILDNFNAV
+2870 
-2879 NQNLLRFW
+2879 
-2887 RDVGLLS
+2887 
-2894 EARYN
+2894 
-2899 RLSSIKDYVPW
+2899 
-2910 YRVMDD
+2910 
-2916 DADIHDPVQATT
+2916 
-2928 RSATNIGKEKLFKAG
+2928 
-2943 KPSVVTDFT
+2943 
-2952 VEENQKV
+2952 
-2959 FKVQPGTVNA
+2959 
-2969 VKLNGIRLKPDQYDV
+2969 
-2984 QPNGEITLKVE
+2984 
-2995 AKPGQ
+2995 
-3000 LLVVETQ
+3000 
-3007 REIENM
+3007 
-3013 IDNMTR
+3013 
-3019 NVMRMTMNGLRKYAA
+3019 
-3034 NRIVS
+3034 
-3039 EYATREAGKIKRF
+3039 
-3052 ATADRNKGRF
+3052 
-3062 DYIEN
+3062 
-3067 GRRTIVEI
+3067 
-3075 QDPLIAEAVLGMET
+3075 ET
-3089 VGMKMW
+3089 VG
-3095 EPLAAAANFTR
+3095 
-3106 RTITL
+3106 
-3111 SPVFQLKQVFKDAPT
+3111 
-3126 AALVTGVRNPA
+3126 
-3137 ALMGGVMRDF
+3137 
-3147 IGAVRGDDPV
+3147 
-3157 AEILR
+3157 
-3162 SQGIGG
+3162 
-3168 FYSPARTPEADVKR
+3168 
-3182 QIGIINNNTY
+3182 
-3192 DYVMKALDHFG
+3192 
-3203 DSSDMAQRIAIY
+3203 
-3215 KRVMAETGDETLALY
+3215 
-3230 QAANVINFLRHGSG
+3230 
-3244 QVAQA
+3244 
-3249 LVKTVPFLNA
+3249 
-3259 YAQSID
+3259 
-3265 VLYDALRGGGL
+3265 
-3276 RGKDRAAAL
+3276 
-3285 QQLAITGSLLAGTTL
+3285 
-3300 IYTMLV
+3300 
-3306 GDDDDYMKMDDQSKI
+3306 
-3321 RSYMIPG
+3321 
-3328 TDVVLPMNTSA
+3328 
-3339 AFFFKAIP
+3339 
-3347 ELIIN
+3347 
-3352 KVINEGTETEVD
+3352 
-3364 AKRLRTAMKEAA
+3364 
-3376 VDLLLGPTPV
+3376 
-3386 PSAVK
+3386 
-3391 PIIEIGLDYNFFTS
+3391 
-3405 RPVTPRGM
+3405 
-3413 QSLDA
+3413 
-3418 YQQYDMRTSE
+3418 
-3428 AAKILSSLTGTDEK
+3428 
-3442 RVLNPMEADH
+3442 
-3452 LVRSIFGTAGAM
+3452 GTAG
-3464 VAWSSNL
+3464 
-3471 VGQAAEFRPEMGL
+3471 
-3484 KEMPV
+3484 
-3489 TGAFLRPEV
+3489 
-3498 PRGRED
+3498 
-3504 LFYKLK
+3504 LF
-3510 DDTDRKYR
+3510 
-3518 TYIKLTERDNK
+3518 
-3529 AEAQAYINRHPNL
+3529 
-3542 VAYYEYTSEMDAQL
+3542 
-3556 KEINSAIRFIGET
+3556 
-3569 RDPSYTP
+3569 
-3576 ELKRR
+3576 
-3581 EIQEFLNL
+3581 
-3589 KQDILEGIEQFR
+3589 
-3601 KEAYSQ
+3601 

>member
-1 MRLEDFRKQY
+1 MQRAVNSKTGEVLFLVNNQWTPPSQVAKNPKTGQMAYLVNNQWQID
-11 PQYSD
+11 PQ
-16 ISDEDLAKG
+16 EK
-25 LHRRFYSDIPF
+25 
-36 EDFSQRVGLIT
+36 EE
-47 AESGFFP
+47 ESGDVFVP
-54 ALKAGASGVQEA
+54 ALKYGFSGVQEA

-109 TKTLELLGGSLPYM
+109 TKTLELLGQSLPFM
-123 GVPLAAAGATAL
+123 VLPVAAAGATLAL
-135 APLTGTAATVA
+135 PVTGAAATVA
-146 GLGAAGVAS
+146 GLGAAGLAS
-155 VGQFT
+155 GAQFT

-175 QGKSIGETDLGNAAL
+175 KGKSIGETDLGNAAL
-190 AAVPQATLDVLSLRM
+190 AAVPQAALDVLSLRM

-331 DELTPEEEADLQAR
+331 DELTPDEEAELQAR

-358 ATPTQPLAPPAA
+358 ATPTQPLAPPDA
-370 VQQVTASPE
+370 VQQVTATPE
-379 AVALPG
+379 AVALPE
-385 TQQLTPQAAPE
+385 TQQVTPQAAPE
-396 LEVLTAQLA
+396 LEALTAQLGQ
-405 RIQQARMDPTL
+405 IQQARMDPTL

-424 EFDQQEAAIQARIQ
+424 EFDQQEAAIQSRIQ
-438 QLTAPPAAVTQPPA
+438 QLTAPPVAVTQPPA
-452 QPLAPPV
+452 QPLAPEITSPAAPVITPIIAQTPPSPLQAPKGAADNFLDAVVTQFGMDRGEAQKALDTLVQEELIELDPNSGQFRMKDGRFWDPDVMRKAAAMQTAAPPLQLPQPLAPPV
-459 APVVEPDVIP
+459 APVVEPEVIP
-469 EDAIVES
+469 EEAMVTP

-486 TPPGPSLEDQVR
+486 TPPGPTLEDQVR
-498 EQKAEERRER
+498 AQKAEERRER

-556 PIIAFGDYAPER
+556 PIIAFGDYAPEQ
-568 LGRKD
+568 LGRED

-621 GNGRVTGLRESF
+621 GNGRVTGLREAF

-640 YVEEMAADSTLHGI
+640 YVEEMAADSALHGI
-654 SPDVIAGMK
+654 SPDVIAGMQ

-704 VDFEGL
+704 VEFDAL
-710 QFNEE
+710 QFDED

-811 KIIVSGKRRGLKLK
+811 KIIVSGKRRGLKLR
-825 EISAQVDMTVDPDTK
+825 EISSQVDMTVDPDTK

-914 APSDVERKAEPSAAG
+914 APSDVERKAEPIAAG

-948 ELQRKELSG
+948 ELQRRELSG
-957 EAEAERDRIEA
+957 EAEAERDRLEA
-968 EEATKA
+968 EEAAKA

-981 IAEQK
+981 VAEQK

-1032 PIEKLAAEKAP
+1032 PIEKLAAKEPTVDEAIEEELKKAGYDD
-1043 TLEDETTER
+1043 LGKMSKNIQDEF
-1052 MRQLGVLDFDDASQK
+1052 GV
-1067 VQEAYGVSKPVADAY
+1067 GKPVADAY
-1082 VRSVRKEAE
+1082 ARAVQNARIQVVRSQFGLVTESQLREAL
-1091 EIAKSTFGMEN
+1091 N
-1102 EFQKAYDET
+1102 EQ
-1111 TKLRNRME
+1111 TKLRNRIDGIVKRKEPKKEPEAEKKPSIRKTREVAE
-1119 GIRNRKKDK
+1119 GTVVERIELPDNIEIRIVKLKNGYSVY
-1128 IIEKIQEAPQL
+1128 
-1139 QYAQD
+1139 QYDLDADQVVMGLYRQFRTPAFKNDQD
-1144 ALAEYVDRLRDKL
+1144 AYQAAEAFASDMFDKVVPKMAGEMQAAMKERLSRGEDVINNKTPDPDIPADQRLVLMACCATKKKGMGMGPAIEVYTGVFFQTLKNKLKEGAMPNLRILSAKYGFIAPDQKIEVYDQVMDKSSADGFMLDDKL
-1157 PSTGQRSYDAQ
+1157 VEGFPSNIKDVLIVGSDQYQRVMKAAVEDLIKAGKIDKGASINVTKGGIGEQRSQ
-1168 TNTITDVVNAKDDMT
+1168 
-1183 MPRADFDALVSIAKT
+1183 L
-1198 LDSAAGKNYSIV
+1198 GKY
-1210 VEDTPEKSSIFT
+1210 
-1222 FRPRSLKATDT
+1222 L
-1233 QVNVFAQ
+1233 Q
-1240 LEETNRYVEEL
+1240 
-1251 TLDEQIKKSLK
+1251 
-1262 DFGLDDRS
+1262 
-1270 KASKKRQEEF
+1270 
-1280 GISKPVADALV
+1280 
-1291 RADIERMEMSAKFEY
+1291 
-1306 GVATEAE
+1306 
-1313 YKAASKK
+1313 
-1320 YYDLLNKAEAIL
+1320 AI
-1332 KQKKAAEKDKPSL
+1332 
-1345 PVKKEPEG
+1345 PVKKEPEAKKEEKPKAEQFVRG
-1353 KRAAKTPLAFY
+1353 TEEQLKEIKEFAKRYGGSEVAYYDPDKDIGMVLAFGKFDGDPKY
-1364 QQMIP
+1364 IP
-1369 DAGFKRLD
+1369 YIKGVFG
-1377 LDDPR
+1377 R
-1382 TYKNKSGEEFLTF
+1382 TAFDIS
-1395 ERDGV
+1395 
-1400 RVAVKSNTQLYAA
+1400 VAK
-1413 DRGVGMYM
+1413 
-1421 GEDNDLLIQAMIVD
+1421 
-1435 ESARRQGKATKALQD
+1435 
-1450 ILSMA
+1450 
-1455 DQAGMT
+1455 
-1461 SYIEPVQ
+1461 
-1468 ITKDVGMTTD
+1468 
-1478 QLKDFYKQFGFKPQK
+1478 F
-1493 TEPATDRVM
+1493 
-1502 VREPG
+1502 
-1507 AKIEIKKE
+1507 
-1515 DKPRATTAGMTI
+1515 
-1527 TEIMAETERVKKQL
+1527 
-1541 AEMGMDPD
+1541 PD
-1549 VTYRPEDTSKEKR
+1549 V
-1562 EAKEAKR
+1562 
-1569 RIELTRLAGESSR
+1569 
-1582 IDKLTREPIIGNPG
+1582 
-1596 QRSAAERL
+1596 
-1604 ARSVDGEL
+1604 
-1612 LFLDGSRGLGI
+1612 
-1623 VFAKDREGNDAYLP
+1623 
-1637 IHGGK
+1637 
-1642 ISRVDVRDFTGLKST
+1642 
-1657 DQAYLKRV
+1657 
-1665 RSELVRDAGVRQKR
+1665 
-1679 KDDDADMEFML
+1679 
-1690 KGTEDQQKGVRAVAR
+1690 
-1705 QVGGQPV
+1705 
-1712 YFDPETNI
+1712 
-1720 GLVRGY
+1720 
-1726 GEEAGTPIYAVTM
+1726 
-1739 GNRYS
+1739 
-1744 ENDVEVTTATPFLPY
+1744 LPY
-1759 KAKLIEIKN
+1759 KAELLEIKER
-1768 QLEKEAEQKH
+1768 LEKAAEKKH
-1778 KDDPFITFENGIAM
+1778 QENPFIKFERGIAL
-1792 SSDIDQSTGEIFKEW
+1792 SDGMDPKIEGIIREW
-1807 KSMLGLGNVN
+1807 KDMLGLGGIN
-1817 IYLSTFEDAKKNV
+1817 IYFSTTEDAKKNIN
-1830 DNFTGPHRV
+1830 NFTGPHRR
-1839 IGSGL
+1839 IGSATIDANERG
-1844 LKSLTGGRMRRMPDG
+1844 SMRRMEG
-1859 SYFIL
+1859 GASYYVVFD
-1864 FEKSTSKT
+1864 KSTSTTKM
-1872 AVLEMLAHELGHVHE
+1872 LEVIAHEIGHVHE
-1887 REAYNN
+1887 KVAFDQ
-1893 APQELKDKLK
+1893 APQEVKDKLK
-1903 EAYEKW
+1903 AAYEKW
-1909 VTQRQG
+1909 LEQRKD
-1915 KTAREA
+1915 KTSREA
-1921 IEMLRAKTT
+1921 MQMLRAKTT
-1930 AQTTKIGADITTVRE
+1930 AKTTDIGQTIETAE
-1945 LDRADPRRYWSS
+1945 QLDKLDPYWSK

-2018 VIVEEIPGPIKD
+2018 TIVETIPGPIKD
-2030 SVQIEMTF
+2030 QVNQ
-2038 DMQKDL
+2038 DMSSKMLKDL
-2044 FGSTS
+2044 FGSEK
-2049 EAKDIGE
+2049 EAVDIKRI
-2056 AMEVKGKKKLP
+2056 MEVYPPKKKLP
-2067 PGRSPE
+2067 PKRSPE
-2073 LTAAAQA
+2073 LAAAAAALNAGELTAAEYDA
-2080 VQAGTMTAEEFNKLV
+2080 LV
-2095 DIYKPIPLYE
+2095 NIYRPIPYYF
-2105 EPLKPATSEQVFDAL
+2105 EPLKPATEEQVIGAL
-2120 DVKKREQINPEI
+2120 DVSKKPKANPVI
-2132 PNGTKVG
+2132 QNGHRVG
-2139 LRLDIPAFN
+2139 LRLDIPAFD
-2148 RKGVFVVS
+2148 RHGVFVVS
-2156 IHQKRTASAPG
+2156 IHQKRKPSSTG
-2167 KVIGYGSVAK
+2167 EIIGYASVAK

-2183 GVGNQLKA
+2183 GIGNELKA
-2191 LEIAAGSAKDAL
+2191 LDIAMGKGKDAL
-2203 QTMEGDYVNVTP
+2203 QTMEGEYVNITP

-2230 YVQIGIDPTRH
+2230 YVQVGFDPARH
-2241 AYFYDRRTTLPVV
+2241 SYFFDRRTTLPVV
-2254 SAEEVIQIG
+2254 SAEEVLQIG

-2274 RKQDFLYNIDS
+2274 SKQNFLYNIDS

-2305 LRDLQDL
+2305 LQDL
-2312 RPTKIALPEKVR
+2312 KDQRPTKIALPEKVR

-2455 EQMMTPV
+2455 EQMMTPA

-2474 LKKAAKK
+2474 LKRAAKK

-2532 EKLMAQRLGVPWD
+2532 EKLMAQRLGTAWD

-2552 KMFEK
+2552 KMFEN

-2641 KDLFKSMVESPSEA
+2641 KDLFKSMAESPSEA
-2655 INFMFNSVNRGVM
+2655 INFMFNSVIRGITY
-2668 FLRNKFIWFGSGIN
+2668 LRNKNVWFGTGLN
-2682 EADRIRYNGA
+2682 EADRIRYSGD

-2713 NIATQVIMQGGI
+2713 NIGTQVIMRGGI
-2725 EFNKNTQMYGAVQK
+2725 EFNPETQMYVAVQR

-2754 EKLGDQLGTD
+2754 EKLGTQLGTD

-2782 ETRTQIVESLNE
+2782 
-2794 QIDEMV
+2794 
-2800 AASKALDADPK
+2800 AAREKVIPPLRARERELYAEVDQMAAISKALDADPD
-2811 ATQKQK
+2811 ATTKQK
-2817 DDVNRELRRLFKEYR
+2817 AAADVALRKAFREHKKSILELRDAEE
-2832 VAADEL
+2832 EL

-2894 EARYN
+2894 EPRYE

-2928 RSATNIGKEKLFKAG
+2928 RSATNIGKEKLFKHG

-2959 FKVQPGTVNA
+2959 FRVQPGKVNA
-2969 VKLNGIRLKPDQYDV
+2969 VKLGGVRLKPEQYSV
-2984 QPNGEITLKVE
+2984 TPNGELTLKVE

-3019 NVMRMTMNGLRKYAA
+3019 NVMRMTMNGLRQYAA
-3034 NRIVS
+3034 KRIVE

-3052 ATADRNKGRF
+3052 ASVERNKGRF

-3067 GRRTIVEI
+3067 GRRTVVEI

-3089 VGMKMW
+3089 VGIKMW

-3126 AALVTGVRNPA
+3126 AALVTGVKRPDL
-3137 ALMGGVMRDF
+3137 LMGGVMRDF
-3147 IGAVRGDDPV
+3147 IGAVRDSDPV
-3157 AEILR
+3157 AGILR

-3215 KRVMAETGDETLALY
+3215 KRVMAETGNETLALY

-3249 LVKTVPFLNA
+3249 LVQTVPFLNA

-3265 VLYDALRGGGL
+3265 VLYNALVGGGL
-3276 RGKDRAAAL
+3276 RGMDRKKAL
-3285 QQLAITGSLLAGTTL
+3285 QRLAITGSLLAGTTL
-3300 IYTMLV
+3300 IYAFLV

-3347 ELIIN
+3347 ELLYN
-3352 KVINEGTETEVD
+3352 KVVNEGTENEVD

-3391 PIIEIGLDYNFFTS
+3391 PVIEIGLDYNFFTS
-3405 RPVTPRGM
+3405 RPITPRGM
-3413 QSLDA
+3413 DNLDA

-3428 AAKILSSLTGTDEK
+3428 AAKLLSALTGSKEN

-3471 VGQAAEFRPEMGL
+3471 VGQASEYRPEMGL
-3484 KEMPV
+3484 KEMPI
-3489 TGAFLRPEV
+3489 TGAFMRPEV

-3510 DDTDRKYR
+3510 ENTDRKYN
-3518 TYIKLTERDNK
+3518 TYDRLTEHGNPG
-3529 AEAQAYINRHPNL
+3529 EAQAYFDRHPNL
-3542 VAYYEYTSEMDAQL
+3542 IAYYEYTSEVDTQL
-3556 KEINSAIRFIGET
+3556 KKINAAIRFIGET
-3569 RDPSYTP
+3569 QDPSYTP
-3576 ELKRR
+3576 EIKRQ
-3581 EIQEFLNL
+3581 EIQDLLNL
-3589 KQDILEGIEQFR
+3589 KQDVLEGVEQFR
-3601 KEAYSQ
+3601 KEAYAD

>member
-1 MRLEDFRKQY
+1 MQRAVNPQTGEVLFLVNNQWTPPSQVATNPDTGQMAYLVNNQWQVEPKKKEEESSTLRQAADIPVQVGRGAVMGVRMLTDTLGANNPVSQALSGVEDYLGELLSAEAQKDQ
-11 PQYSD
+11 QQIAKILKD
-16 ISDEDLAKG
+16 AEDKGVLDQVKAGIQALAVAPVDLVSQVVGTAVPTIASGLLGRILKLGAVGIGTLQAGTGAAMGAGLAKG
-25 LHRRFYSDIPF
+25 NIYEVVKQELMEAEIP
-36 EDFSQRVGLIT
+36 EEI
-47 AESGFFP
+47 AEER
-54 ALKAGASGVQEA
+54 AKAAQNYTGENWDQIILGGVL
-66 GYALAGRTG
+66 GG
-75 LMDEAAAQKAI
+75 AAALGPLERIFARLPAI
-86 EEEQA
+86 SPQ
-91 YQQRVFKPT
+91 V
-100 EEGFLEAPV
+100 
-109 TKTLELLGGSLPYM
+109 
-123 GVPLAAAGATAL
+123 AAKNIFARSA
-135 APLTGTAATVA
+135 
-146 GLGAAGVAS
+146 AAGVA
-155 VGQFT
+155 
-160 GTNLL
+160 
-165 RQMEPTDEAP
+165 
-175 QGKSIGETDLGNAAL
+175 
-190 AAVPQATLDVLSLRM
+190 
-205 MPFIRG
+205 
-211 VFGQVGKDLSEEAAR
+211 EAAP
-226 RIASK
+226 
-231 NLKDVAADYALATG
+231 
-245 KTMTVE
+245 
-251 GLTEAAQQS
+251 EAAQAFQ
-260 LERLQAGL
+260 EQVAQNIALQREGFDVP
-268 TMTDEAARDEYLESF
+268 TFR
-283 IGGAVLGG
+283 GAVANTTLEGLAG
-291 VLAPPG
+291 FGIGAPIGALEGKPGAKQPPGQQAPEEPAAPPP
-297 RYLERRAAQKEVPP
+297 AA
-311 ETKPEPTATQPTAPT
+311 

-358 ATPTQPLAPPAA
+358 PTPTRNPFLLPL
-370 VQQVTASPE
+370 QQVTASPE

-438 QLTAPPAAVTQPPA
+438 QLTAPPAAVTQPPV

-459 APVVEPDVIP
+459 APVVEPEVIP
-469 EDAIVES
+469 EEALVEAPVVTPPQIPAQPPTQPLAPEITPPVAVEPVVTPAVEEPVIEEPVARIKQDVQTELNRMRTSLKKAKTAVRKKLMPES
-476 EIQVPFDETL
+476 EVTKLETRVAELEDELVEAKAGPRQIKYRSAKGNTWTGKGKSPPKWL
-486 TPPGPSLEDQVR
+486 RQKLAAGFELSDFEIRPELGNKSEVEVELEKPPGFGRPMPATRPPEEYERMAARLERAEVGGPNLFNELKGKLRDEDVIDIGRGKEFSFLRAGKGKGKFLVDLIDDGELNEFLPEAMQPESETYDASKSDEYLKKLLREDQSTDPEARITPEARDFLIPYLRFEISQLEAELEPEDVNQLIQ
-498 EQKAEERRER
+498 EIVAEERAAIADIEASAIAEQER
-508 QAAQEAKKGEF
+508 GPG
-519 VLQNRDRSSTG
+519 VPG
-530 SIQQM
+530 V
-535 QNIANAPDYSRAGFS
+535 
-550 RTPDGA
+550 TPD
-556 PIIAFGDYAPER
+556 
-568 LGRKD
+568 
-573 VVTTARGRKIPVQYA
+573 
-588 VVEADEVI
+588 
-596 TSNDIQ
+596 
-602 GRADNRYGD
+602 
-611 KSVPGPRAIA
+611 
-621 GNGRVTGLRESF
+621 
-633 ERGTATP
+633 
-640 YVEEMAADSTLHGI
+640 
-654 SPDVIAGMK
+654 
-663 KPVLVRV
+663 
-670 MPQEGLTR
+670 
-678 DIGDELNI
+678 
-686 SSMLELS
+686 
-693 PVEQAKNDLNR
+693 
-704 VDFEGL
+704 
-710 QFNEE
+710 
-715 GEITNESLSQF
+715 
-726 IAAQPVEERTK
+726 
-737 LIDRGLPTK
+737 
-746 QARQRLENAIFARAY
+746 FA
-761 ADDDLIAMF
+761 
-770 AQTEDVE
+770 
-777 ARLVINALA
+777 
-786 QVAPQ
+786 
-791 MAQLEGAGDLDI
+791 
-803 RDIVTDAA
+803 
-811 KIIVSGKRRGLKLK
+811 
-825 EISAQVDMTVDPDTK
+825 
-840 IIVDMFAQNPRSN
+840 
-853 KAAIESLR
+853 
-861 NAAELAYNESIRPEE
+861 
-876 GLFGVEPRRERRD
+876 
-889 IMEQMRRGYEPTR
+889 
-902 TEDVAEAERPRP
+902 
-914 APSDVERKAEPSAAG
+914 
-929 VPPADQGFQLT
+929 LT

-957 EAEAERDRIEA
+957 EAEAERDRLEA
-968 EEATKA
+968 EEAARAA
-974 AEIAAKK
+974 AEAERK
-981 IAEQK
+981 IADQK
-986 GEQPGDLAPT
+986 RETFDLAPPP
-996 TGKMEL
+996 
-1002 SAPPITDLFGTQGIT
+1002 SAPTTRAAAPSGDLFGTAGIT
-1017 DQPVRGPRRVAAEPS
+1017 EQPTRAPRRVGAEPS
-1032 PIEKLAAEKAP
+1032 PIEAAIEESISKEVMGTPQEALDNLLQYLRIGSPTTNVTYDPNEKTILTENVYSGDTRIKRIEFDAITSLANKVDGRDGATYSILIKDTP
-1043 TLEDETTER
+1043 TESVVFKFQPRGIKPLDRAVDIRYSLTEAKKDVNVPPIEEAIARR
-1052 MRQLGVLDFDDASQK
+1052 MKELGVDDFEERSK
-1067 VQEAYGVSKPVADAY
+1067 TVQEFYGVSKPVADAY
-1082 VRSVRKEAE
+1082 VRAKRKNAE
-1091 EIAKSTFGMEN
+1091 EVAKWSYGLSTEAKFAESLKEVN
-1102 EFQKAYDET
+1102 
-1111 TKLRNRME
+1111 KLLKRME
-1119 GIRNRKKDK
+1119 GISKRKESKEEK
-1128 IIEKIQEAPQL
+1128 PSIRKTREVAEGTVVERIELPDNIEIRIVKL
-1139 QYAQD
+1139 KNGYSVYQYDLDSDQIVMGQQNQFRSPAFKNDQD
-1144 ALAEYVDRLRDKL
+1144 AYRAAEAFADDMFDKVVPKMAGEMQAAMKERLSR
-1157 PSTGQRSYDAQ
+1157 GE
-1168 TNTITDVVNAKDDMT
+1168 DVVNNKTPDPGIPADQRLVLMACCATKKKGMGMGPAIEVYTGVFFQTLKNKLKEGAMPNLRILSAKYGFIAPDQKIEVYDQVMDKSSADGFMLDDK
-1183 MPRADFDALVSIAKT
+1183 LVEGFPSNIKDVLIVGSDQYQRVMKAAIEDLIK
-1198 LDSAAGKNYSIV
+1198 AGKIDKGASI
-1210 VEDTPEKSSIFT
+1210 
-1222 FRPRSLKATDT
+1222 
-1233 QVNVFAQ
+1233 NVTKGGIGEQRAQ
-1240 LEETNRYVEEL
+1240 LGRYL
-1251 TLDEQIKKSLK
+1251 
-1262 DFGLDDRS
+1262 
-1270 KASKKRQEEF
+1270 A
-1280 GISKPVADALV
+1280 
-1291 RADIERMEMSAKFEY
+1291 
-1306 GVATEAE
+1306 
-1313 YKAASKK
+1313 
-1320 YYDLLNKAEAIL
+1320 
-1332 KQKKAAEKDKPSL
+1332 SL

-1582 IDKLTREPIIGNPG
+1582 IDKLTKEPIIANAD

-1604 ARSVDGEL
+1604 ARSVNGEL

-1637 IHGGK
+1637 IHAGK

-1657 DQAYLKRV
+1657 DKEYLKKV
-1665 RSELVRDAGVRQKR
+1665 RSELVRDAGARQKR
-1679 KDDDADMEFML
+1679 KDDDASMEFM
-1690 KGTEDQQKGVRAVAR
+1690 
-1705 QVGGQPV
+1705 
-1712 YFDPETNI
+1712 NI
-1720 GLVRGY
+1720 
-1726 GEEAGTPIYAVTM
+1726 E
-1739 GNRYS
+1739 
-1744 ENDVEVTTATPFLPY
+1744 
-1759 KAKLIEIKN
+1759 
-1768 QLEKEAEQKH
+1768 
-1778 KDDPFITFENGIAM
+1778 
-1792 SSDIDQSTGEIFKEW
+1792 
-1807 KSMLGLGNVN
+1807 
-1817 IYLSTFEDAKKNV
+1817 
-1830 DNFTGPHRV
+1830 
-1839 IGSGL
+1839 
-1844 LKSLTGGRMRRMPDG
+1844 
-1859 SYFIL
+1859 
-1864 FEKSTSKT
+1864 
-1872 AVLEMLAHELGHVHE
+1872 
-1887 REAYNN
+1887 
-1893 APQELKDKLK
+1893 
-1903 EAYEKW
+1903 
-1909 VTQRQG
+1909 
-1915 KTAREA
+1915 
-1921 IEMLRAKTT
+1921 
-1930 AQTTKIGADITTVRE
+1930 
-1945 LDRADPRRYWSS
+1945 
-1957 FSEWYADQVSRWAV
+1957 
-1971 TDEKPVGVVEKFFA
+1971 
-1985 RLGAAL
+1985 
-1991 RRFYQTLKGQ
+1991 
-2001 KYLPDET
+2001 
-2008 FVQYL
+2008 
-2013 KQVKP
+2013 
-2018 VIVEEIPGPIKD
+2018 
-2030 SVQIEMTF
+2030 F
-2038 DMQKDL
+2038 DMPNDRQRDL
-2044 FGSTS
+2044 FGSTA
-2049 EAKDIGE
+2049 EAKQLAE
-2056 AMEVKGKKKLP
+2056 AMEPKTKKLP

-2073 LTAAAQA
+2073 LTAAARA
-2080 VQAGTMTAEEFNKLV
+2080 VQAGAMTAAEYNVLV
-2095 DIYKPIPLYE
+2095 DKYRPIPLYA

-2203 QTMEGDYVNVTP
+2203 QTMEGEYVNVTP

-2274 RKQDFLYNIDS
+2274 SKQDFLYNIEGG
-2285 APVQSAAEL
+2285 PVQSAAEL

-2312 RPTKIALPEKVR
+2312 RSTKIALPEKVR

-2430 VVYLY
+2430 VVNLY

-2782 ETRTQIVESLNE
+2782 ASREKVIPPLLETEEKLKKELKEAIQFAQGVNQNPGSTDKQIE
-2794 QIDEMV
+2794 
-2800 AASKALDADPK
+2800 
-2811 ATQKQK
+2811 
-2817 DDVNRELRRLFKEYR
+2817 
-2832 VAADEL
+2832 AADREMRKVFRRYRKAANELNDAQEEL

-2894 EARYN
+2894 EPRYE

-2959 FKVQPGTVNA
+2959 FKVQPGAVNA

-3300 IYTMLV
+3300 IYAMLV

-3347 ELIIN
+3347 ELLYN
-3352 KVINEGTETEVD
+3352 KVVNEGTETEVD

-3518 TYIKLTERDNK
+3518 TYMTLADRDNK

-3542 VAYYEYTSEMDAQL
+3542 IAYYEYTSEMDAQL

-3576 ELKRR
+3576 EIKRR

>member
-1 MRLEDFRKQY
+1 MPYSIQLPDGSLVENIPDEITPREAKARIIKAY
-11 PQYSD
+11 PQY
-16 ISDEDLAKG
+16 A
-25 LHRRFYSDIPF
+25 P
-36 EDFSQRVGLIT
+36 
-47 AESGFFP
+47 ESGDVFVP
-54 ALKAGASGVQEA
+54 ALKYGFSGVQEA

-109 TKTLELLGGSLPYM
+109 TKTLELLGQSLPFM
-123 GVPLAAAGATAL
+123 VLPVAAAGATLAL
-135 APLTGTAATVA
+135 PVTGAAATVA
-146 GLGAAGVAS
+146 GLGAAGLAS
-155 VGQFT
+155 GAQFT

-190 AAVPQATLDVLSLRM
+190 AAVPQAALDVLSLRM

-438 QLTAPPAAVTQPPA
+438 QLTAPPAAVTQP
-452 QPLAPPV
+452 LAPPV
-459 APVVEPDVIP
+459 APVVEPEVIP

-498 EQKAEERRER
+498 AQKAEERRER

-568 LGRKD
+568 LGRED

-621 GNGRVTGLRESF
+621 GNGRITGLRESF

-640 YVEEMAADSTLHGI
+640 YVKEMAADSTLHGI

-914 APSDVERKAEPSAAG
+914 APSDVERKTEPSAAT

-957 EAEAERDRIEA
+957 EAEAERDRLEA
-968 EEATKA
+968 EEAALAA
-974 AEIAAKK
+974 AEAERK
-981 IAEQK
+981 IADQK
-986 GEQPGDLAPT
+986 RETFQLAPPP
-996 TGKMEL
+996 
-1002 SAPPITDLFGTQGIT
+1002 SAPAVQAAGPVGDLFGTTGIRE
-1017 DQPVRGPRRVAAEPS
+1017 QPTRAPRRIGAEPS
-1032 PIEKLAAEKAP
+1032 PIEAAIEESISKEVMGTPQEALDNLLQYLRIGSPTTNVTYDPNEKTILTEQMYSGDTRIKRIEFDAITSLANKVDGRDGATYSILIKDTP
-1043 TLEDETTER
+1043 TESVVFKFQPRGIKPLDRAVDIRYSLSEAKKDVNVPPIEEAIAGR
-1052 MRQLGVLDFDDASQK
+1052 MKELGVDDFEERSK
-1067 VQEAYGVSKPVADAY
+1067 TVQEFYGVSKPVADAY
-1082 VRSVRKEAE
+1082 VRAKRKNAE
-1091 EIAKSTFGMEN
+1091 EVAKWSYGLSTEAKFAESLKEVN
-1102 EFQKAYDET
+1102 
-1111 TKLRNRME
+1111 KLLKRME
-1119 GIRNRKKDK
+1119 GISKRKAPKEEKPSIRKTREVAEGTVVERIELPDNIEIRIVKLKNGYSVYQYDLDSDQIVMGQQRQFRAPAFPKD
-1128 IIEKIQEAPQL
+1128 
-1139 QYAQD
+1139 QD
-1144 ALAEYVDRLRDKL
+1144 AYQAAEAFASDMFDKVVPKMADEMQAAMKERLSR
-1157 PSTGQRSYDAQ
+1157 GE
-1168 TNTITDVVNAKDDMT
+1168 DVVNNKTPDPGIPADQRLVLMACCATKKKGMGMGPAIEVYTGVFFQTLKNKLKEGAMPNLRILSAKYGFIAPDQKIEVYDQVMDKSSADGFMLDDKLVEGFPSNIKDVLIVGSDQYQRVMKAAIEDLIKAGKIDKGASINVT
-1183 MPRADFDALVSIAKT
+1183 KGGIGEQRAQLGRYLASLPAKKE
-1198 LDSAAGKNYSIV
+1198 SAAKPTSK
-1210 VEDTPEKSSIFT
+1210 EDEVAAQRATLERLLPKEAGEWRLEKITAYAGNWRVSYVTSDGRASNHMPIDAEQLVGT
-1222 FRPRSLKATDT
+1222 TDREIEAT
-1233 QVNVFAQ
+1233 
-1240 LEETNRYVEEL
+1240 L
-1251 TLDEQIKKSLK
+1251 
-1262 DFGLDDRS
+1262 
-1270 KASKKRQEEF
+1270 
-1280 GISKPVADALV
+1280 
-1291 RADIERMEMSAKFEY
+1291 IERARRNGLR
-1306 GVATEAE
+1306 GV
-1313 YKAASKK
+1313 
-1320 YYDLLNKAEAIL
+1320 AEAISAKKEKPKAEQFVRGTEEQL
-1332 KQKKAAEKDKPSL
+1332 KEIKELAKRYGGSEVAYYDPDKDIGMVLAFGKFDGDPKYIPYIKGVFGRTAFDISVARFPDVLPYKAELLEIKERLEKAAEKKHQENPFI
-1345 PVKKEPEG
+1345 K
-1353 KRAAKTPLAFY
+1353 
-1364 QQMIP
+1364 
-1369 DAGFKRLD
+1369 
-1377 LDDPR
+1377 
-1382 TYKNKSGEEFLTF
+1382 F
-1395 ERDGV
+1395 ERG
-1400 RVAVKSNTQLYAA
+1400 
-1413 DRGVGMYM
+1413 
-1421 GEDNDLLIQAMIVD
+1421 I
-1435 ESARRQGKATKALQD
+1435 ALSD
-1450 ILSMA
+1450 
-1455 DQAGMT
+1455 
-1461 SYIEPVQ
+1461 
-1468 ITKDVGMTTD
+1468 
-1478 QLKDFYKQFGFKPQK
+1478 
-1493 TEPATDRVM
+1493 
-1502 VREPG
+1502 
-1507 AKIEIKKE
+1507 
-1515 DKPRATTAGMTI
+1515 
-1527 TEIMAETERVKKQL
+1527 
-1541 AEMGMDPD
+1541 GMDP
-1549 VTYRPEDTSKEKR
+1549 K
-1562 EAKEAKR
+1562 
-1569 RIELTRLAGESSR
+1569 IEG
-1582 IDKLTREPIIGNPG
+1582 II
-1596 QRSAAERL
+1596 R
-1604 ARSVDGEL
+1604 
-1612 LFLDGSRGLGI
+1612 
-1623 VFAKDREGNDAYLP
+1623 
-1637 IHGGK
+1637 
-1642 ISRVDVRDFTGLKST
+1642 
-1657 DQAYLKRV
+1657 
-1665 RSELVRDAGVRQKR
+1665 
-1679 KDDDADMEFML
+1679 
-1690 KGTEDQQKGVRAVAR
+1690 
-1705 QVGGQPV
+1705 
-1712 YFDPETNI
+1712 
-1720 GLVRGY
+1720 
-1726 GEEAGTPIYAVTM
+1726 
-1739 GNRYS
+1739 
-1744 ENDVEVTTATPFLPY
+1744 
-1759 KAKLIEIKN
+1759 
-1768 QLEKEAEQKH
+1768 
-1778 KDDPFITFENGIAM
+1778 
-1792 SSDIDQSTGEIFKEW
+1792 EW
-1807 KSMLGLGNVN
+1807 KDMLGLGGTN
-1817 IYLSTFEDAKKNV
+1817 IYFSTTEDAKKNIN
-1830 DNFTGPHRV
+1830 NFTGPHRR
-1839 IGSGL
+1839 IGSATIDANERG
-1844 LKSLTGGRMRRMPDG
+1844 SMRRMEG
-1859 SYFIL
+1859 GASYYVVFD
-1864 FEKSTSKT
+1864 KSTSTTKM
-1872 AVLEMLAHELGHVHE
+1872 LEVIAHEMGHVHE
-1887 REAYNN
+1887 KVAFDQ

-1903 EAYEKW
+1903 AAYEKW
-1909 VTQRQG
+1909 LEGRKD
-1915 KTAREA
+1915 KTSREA
-1921 IEMLRAKTT
+1921 MQMLRAKTT
-1930 AQTTKIGADITTVRE
+1930 AKTTDIGQTIETAE
-1945 LDRADPRRYWSS
+1945 QLDKLDPYWSK

-2018 VIVEEIPGPIKD
+2018 TIVETIPGPIKD
-2030 SVQIEMTF
+2030 QVNQ
-2038 DMQKDL
+2038 DMSSKMLKDL
-2044 FGSTS
+2044 FGSEK
-2049 EAKDIGE
+2049 EAVDIKRI
-2056 AMEVKGKKKLP
+2056 MEVYPPKKKLP
-2067 PGRSPE
+2067 PKRSPE
-2073 LTAAAQA
+2073 LAAAAAALNAGELTAAEYDA
-2080 VQAGTMTAEEFNKLV
+2080 LV
-2095 DIYKPIPLYE
+2095 NIYRPIPYYF
-2105 EPLKPATSEQVFDAL
+2105 EPLKPATEEQVIGAL
-2120 DVKKREQINPEI
+2120 DVSKKPKANPPI
-2132 PNGTKVG
+2132 QNGQRVG
-2139 LRLDIPAFN
+2139 LRLDIPAFD
-2148 RKGVFVVS
+2148 RHGVFVVS

-2183 GVGNQLKA
+2183 GIGNELKA
-2191 LEIAAGSAKDAL
+2191 LDIAMGQGKDAL
-2203 QTMEGDYVNVTP
+2203 QTMEGEYVNITP
-2215 EQAFAEAQR
+2215 EQAFAESQR

-2230 YVQIGIDPTRH
+2230 YVQVGFDPTRH
-2241 AYFYDRRTTLPVV
+2241 SYFFDRRTTLPVV
-2254 SAEEVIQIG
+2254 SAEEVLQIG

-2285 APVQSAAEL
+2285 APVQSATEL

-2455 EQMMTPV
+2455 EQMMTPA
-2462 QRKAVINAYIAA
+2462 QRKAVVNAYIAA

-2532 EKLMAQRLGVPWD
+2532 EKLMAQRLGTAWD

-2713 NIATQVIMQGGI
+2713 NIATQVIMQGGV
-2725 EFNKNTQMYGAVQK
+2725 EFNKKTQMYGAVQK

-2894 EARYN
+2894 ESRYE

-3052 ATADRNKGRF
+3052 ASADRSKGRF

-3300 IYTMLV
+3300 IYAFLV

-3347 ELIIN
+3347 ELLYN
-3352 KVINEGTETEVD
+3352 KVVNEGTENEVD

-3391 PIIEIGLDYNFFTS
+3391 PVIEIGLDYNFFTS

-3428 AAKILSSLTGTDEK
+3428 AAKVLSSLTGTDEK

-3471 VGQAAEFRPEMGL
+3471 VGEAAEFRPEMGL

-3518 TYIKLTERDNK
+3518 TYLKLTERDNQGRGTGLYQP
-3529 AEAQAYINRHPNL
+3529 A
-3542 VAYYEYTSEMDAQL
+3542 
-3556 KEINSAIRFIGET
+3556 
-3569 RDPSYTP
+3569 P
-3576 ELKRR
+3576 EPRR
-3581 EIQEFLNL
+3581 LLRIHQ
-3589 KQDILEGIEQFR
+3589 
-3601 KEAYSQ
+3601 

>member
-1 MRLEDFRKQY
+1 MPYSIQLPDGSLVENIPDEITPREAKARIIKAY
-11 PQYSD
+11 PQY
-16 ISDEDLAKG
+16 A
-25 LHRRFYSDIPF
+25 P
-36 EDFSQRVGLIT
+36 
-47 AESGFFP
+47 ESGDVFVP
-54 ALKAGASGVQEA
+54 ALKYGFSGVQEA

-109 TKTLELLGGSLPYM
+109 TKTLELLGQSLPFM
-123 GVPLAAAGATAL
+123 VLPVAAAGATLAL
-135 APLTGTAATVA
+135 PVTGAAATVA
-146 GLGAAGVAS
+146 GLGAAGLAS
-155 VGQFT
+155 GAQFT

-190 AAVPQATLDVLSLRM
+190 AAVPQAALDVLSLRM

-358 ATPTQPLAPPAA
+358 ATPTQPLAPSAA

-498 EQKAEERRER
+498 AQKAEERRER

-568 LGRKD
+568 LGRED

-621 GNGRVTGLRESF
+621 GNGRITGLRESF

-914 APSDVERKAEPSAAG
+914 APSDVERKAEPSAAT

-981 IAEQK
+981 VAEQK

-1017 DQPVRGPRRVAAEPS
+1017 DQPVRGPRRVAAELS

-1102 EFQKAYDET
+1102 EFQKAYDES

-1119 GIRNRKKDK
+1119 GIRRRKKDK

-1144 ALAEYVDRLRDKL
+1144 ALAEYIARFRDKL

-1262 DFGLDDRS
+1262 DFGLDDRA

-1320 YYDLLNKAEAIL
+1320 YYDLLNKAEDISR
-1332 KQKKAAEKDKPSL
+1332 KKK
-1345 PVKKEPEG
+1345 V
-1353 KRAAKTPLAFY
+1353 
-1364 QQMIP
+1364 
-1369 DAGFKRLD
+1369 
-1377 LDDPR
+1377 
-1382 TYKNKSGEEFLTF
+1382 EE
-1395 ERDGV
+1395 
-1400 RVAVKSNTQLYAA
+1400 
-1413 DRGVGMYM
+1413 
-1421 GEDNDLLIQAMIVD
+1421 
-1435 ESARRQGKATKALQD
+1435 
-1450 ILSMA
+1450 
-1455 DQAGMT
+1455 
-1461 SYIEPVQ
+1461 
-1468 ITKDVGMTTD
+1468 
-1478 QLKDFYKQFGFKPQK
+1478 
-1493 TEPATDRVM
+1493 
-1502 VREPG
+1502 
-1507 AKIEIKKE
+1507 KE

-1569 RIELTRLAGESSR
+1569 RTELTRLAGESSR

-1604 ARSVDGEL
+1604 ARSVNGEL

-1768 QLEKEAEQKH
+1768 QLEQEAEQKH

-2312 RPTKIALPEKVR
+2312 RPNKIALPEKVR

-2455 EQMMTPV
+2455 EQLMTPA
-2462 QRKAVINAYIAA
+2462 QRKAVVNAYIAA

-2817 DDVNRELRRLFKEYR
+2817 DDVSRELRRLFKEYR

-2959 FKVQPGTVNA
+2959 FKVQPGAVNA

-3300 IYTMLV
+3300 IYAFLV

-3347 ELIIN
+3347 ELLYN
-3352 KVINEGTETEVD
+3352 KVVNEGTETEVD

-3471 VGQAAEFRPEMGL
+3471 VGEAAEFRPEMGL

-3518 TYIKLTERDNK
+3518 TYIKLTERDNQ

-3576 ELKRR
+3576 EIKRR

-3601 KEAYSQ
+3601 KEAYAN

>member
-1 MRLEDFRKQY
+1 MAYSIRLPDGTLVRNIPDELSPEQAKERIIKAY
-11 PQYSD
+11 PQYAPESGV
-16 ISDEDLAKG
+16 LRQAA
-25 LHRRFYSDIPF
+25 DIPVQVGRGAVMGVRMLSDALGADNPVSQALRGA
-36 EDFSQRVGLIT
+36 EDYLGDLLSAQAKQDQKEIARILKD
-47 AESGFFP
+47 AEDKGV
-54 ALKAGASGVQEA
+54 LDQVKAGIQALTVAPVDLVSQVLGTAVPTIAA
-66 GYALAGRTG
+66 GMAG
-75 LMDEAAAQKAI
+75 AAAKLGAVGIGTLQAGTGAAMGAGLTKGNIYEVVKEELMAAKVPEEIAEERAKAAQNYTGENWDQI
-86 EEEQA
+86 I
-91 YQQRVFKPT
+91 
-100 EEGFLEAPV
+100 
-109 TKTLELLGGSLPYM
+109 LGGTL
-123 GVPLAAAGATAL
+123 GGAAALG
-135 APLTGTAATVA
+135 PLERIFARLPAISPQVAAKNLFTR
-146 GLGAAGVAS
+146 AGVA
-155 VGQFT
+155 
-160 GTNLL
+160 
-165 RQMEPTDEAP
+165 
-175 QGKSIGETDLGNAAL
+175 
-190 AAVPQATLDVLSLRM
+190 
-205 MPFIRG
+205 G
-211 VFGQVGKDLSEEAAR
+211 VAEAAP
-226 RIASK
+226 
-231 NLKDVAADYALATG
+231 
-245 KTMTVE
+245 
-251 GLTEAAQQS
+251 EAAQAFQEQVAQN
-260 LERLQAGL
+260 LALQREGFDVP
-268 TMTDEAARDEYLESF
+268 TFR
-283 IGGAVLGG
+283 GAVANATLEGLAG
-291 VLAPPG
+291 FGIGAPIGALEGKPGATKPPGQQDPTEPAAPPP
-297 RYLERRAAQKEVPP
+297 AAPIVP
-311 ETKPEPTATQPTAPT
+311 EG
-326 PITDE
+326 
-331 DELTPEEEADLQAR
+331 ELTPEEEAELQAR
-345 IAAAPPAAGLPVA
+345 IAAAPPP
-358 ATPTQPLAPPAA
+358 PPAA
-370 VQQVTASPE
+370 VLAEPTPPIPPTPAPAAVQPVTATPE
-379 AVALPG
+379 AVALPE
-385 TQQLTPQAAPE
+385 TQQVTPQAAPE
-396 LEVLTAQLA
+396 LEALTAQLGQ
-405 RIQQARMDPTL
+405 IQQARMDPTL

-424 EFDQQEAAIQARIQ
+424 EFDQQEAAIQSRIQ
-438 QLTAPPAAVTQPPA
+438 QLTAPPVAVTQPPA
-452 QPLAPPV
+452 QPLAPEITSPAAPVITPIIAQTPPSPLQAPKGAADNFLDAVVTQFGMDRGEAQKALDTLVQEELIELDPNSGQFRMKDGRFWDPDVMRKAAAMQTAAPPLQLPQPLAPPV
-459 APVVEPDVIP
+459 APVVEPEVIP
-469 EDAIVES
+469 EEAMVTP

-486 TPPGPSLEDQVR
+486 TPPGPTLEDQVR
-498 EQKAEERRER
+498 AQKAEERRER

-556 PIIAFGDYAPER
+556 PIIAFGDYAPEQ
-568 LGRKD
+568 LGRED
-573 VVTTARGRKIPVQYA
+573 VVTTARGRKIPIQYA

-621 GNGRVTGLRESF
+621 GNGRVTGLREAF

-640 YVEEMAADSTLHGI
+640 YVEEMAADSALHGI
-654 SPDVIAGMK
+654 SPDVIAGMQ

-678 DIGDELNI
+678 DIGDELNL

-902 TEDVAEAERPRP
+902 TEDVAAAERPRP
-914 APSDVERKAEPSAAG
+914 APSDVERKAEPIAAT

-957 EAEAERDRIEA
+957 EAEAERDRLEA
-968 EEATKA
+968 EEAAKA

-981 IAEQK
+981 VAEQK

-1032 PIEKLAAEKAP
+1032 PIEKLAAKEPTVDEAIEEELKKAGYDD
-1043 TLEDETTER
+1043 LGKMSKNIQDEF
-1052 MRQLGVLDFDDASQK
+1052 GV
-1067 VQEAYGVSKPVADAY
+1067 GKPVADAY
-1082 VRSVRKEAE
+1082 ARAVQNARIQVVRSQFGLVTESQLREAL
-1091 EIAKSTFGMEN
+1091 N
-1102 EFQKAYDET
+1102 EQ
-1111 TKLRNRME
+1111 TKLRNRIDGIVKRKEPKKEPEAEKKPSIRKTREVAE
-1119 GIRNRKKDK
+1119 GTVVERIELPDNIEIRIVKLKDGYSVY
-1128 IIEKIQEAPQL
+1128 
-1139 QYAQD
+1139 QYDLDADQIVMGQQRQFRSPAFKNDQD
-1144 ALAEYVDRLRDKL
+1144 AYQAAEAFASDMFDKVVPKMADEMQAAMKERLSRGEDVINNKTPDPDIPADQRLVLMACCATKKKGMGMGPAIEVYTGVFFQTLKNKLKEGAMPNLRILSAKYGFIAPDQKIEVYDQVMDKSSADGFMLDDKL
-1157 PSTGQRSYDAQ
+1157 VEGFPSNIKDVLIVGSDQYQRVMKAAVEDLIKAGKIDKGASINVTKGGIGEQRSQ
-1168 TNTITDVVNAKDDMT
+1168 
-1183 MPRADFDALVSIAKT
+1183 L
-1198 LDSAAGKNYSIV
+1198 GKY
-1210 VEDTPEKSSIFT
+1210 
-1222 FRPRSLKATDT
+1222 L
-1233 QVNVFAQ
+1233 Q
-1240 LEETNRYVEEL
+1240 
-1251 TLDEQIKKSLK
+1251 
-1262 DFGLDDRS
+1262 
-1270 KASKKRQEEF
+1270 
-1280 GISKPVADALV
+1280 
-1291 RADIERMEMSAKFEY
+1291 
-1306 GVATEAE
+1306 
-1313 YKAASKK
+1313 
-1320 YYDLLNKAEAIL
+1320 AI
-1332 KQKKAAEKDKPSL
+1332 
-1345 PVKKEPEG
+1345 PVKKEPEAKKEEKPKAEQFVRG
-1353 KRAAKTPLAFY
+1353 TEEQLKEIKEFAKRYGGSEVAYYDPDKDIGMVLAFGKFDGDPKY
-1364 QQMIP
+1364 IP
-1369 DAGFKRLD
+1369 
-1377 LDDPR
+1377 
-1382 TYKNKSGEEFLTF
+1382 
-1395 ERDGV
+1395 
-1400 RVAVKSNTQLYAA
+1400 
-1413 DRGVGMYM
+1413 
-1421 GEDNDLLIQAMIVD
+1421 
-1435 ESARRQGKATKALQD
+1435 
-1450 ILSMA
+1450 
-1455 DQAGMT
+1455 
-1461 SYIEPVQ
+1461 YI
-1468 ITKDVGMTTD
+1468 
-1478 QLKDFYKQFGFKPQK
+1478 
-1493 TEPATDRVM
+1493 
-1502 VREPG
+1502 
-1507 AKIEIKKE
+1507 
-1515 DKPRATTAGMTI
+1515 
-1527 TEIMAETERVKKQL
+1527 
-1541 AEMGMDPD
+1541 
-1549 VTYRPEDTSKEKR
+1549 
-1562 EAKEAKR
+1562 
-1569 RIELTRLAGESSR
+1569 
-1582 IDKLTREPIIGNPG
+1582 
-1596 QRSAAERL
+1596 
-1604 ARSVDGEL
+1604 
-1612 LFLDGSRGLGI
+1612 
-1623 VFAKDREGNDAYLP
+1623 
-1637 IHGGK
+1637 
-1642 ISRVDVRDFTGLKST
+1642 
-1657 DQAYLKRV
+1657 
-1665 RSELVRDAGVRQKR
+1665 
-1679 KDDDADMEFML
+1679 
-1690 KGTEDQQKGVRAVAR
+1690 KGVFGRTAFDISVAK
-1705 QVGGQPV
+1705 
-1712 YFDPETNI
+1712 F
-1720 GLVRGY
+1720 
-1726 GEEAGTPIYAVTM
+1726 
-1739 GNRYS
+1739 S
-1744 ENDVEVTTATPFLPY
+1744 DVLPY
-1759 KAKLIEIKN
+1759 KAELLEIKER
-1768 QLEKEAEQKH
+1768 LEKAAEKKH
-1778 KDDPFITFENGIAM
+1778 QENPFIKFERGIAL
-1792 SSDIDQSTGEIFKEW
+1792 SDGMDPKIEGIIREW
-1807 KSMLGLGNVN
+1807 KDMLGLGGIN
-1817 IYLSTFEDAKKNV
+1817 IYFSTTEDAKKNIN
-1830 DNFTGPHRV
+1830 NFTGPHRR
-1839 IGSGL
+1839 IGSATIDANERG
-1844 LKSLTGGRMRRMPDG
+1844 SMRRMEG
-1859 SYFIL
+1859 GASYYVVFD
-1864 FEKSTSKT
+1864 KSTSTTKM
-1872 AVLEMLAHELGHVHE
+1872 LEVIAHEIGHVHE
-1887 REAYNN
+1887 KVAFDQ
-1893 APQELKDKLK
+1893 APQEVKDKLK
-1903 EAYEKW
+1903 AAYEKW
-1909 VTQRQG
+1909 LEQRKD
-1915 KTAREA
+1915 KTSREA
-1921 IEMLRAKTT
+1921 MQMLRAKTT
-1930 AQTTKIGADITTVRE
+1930 AKTTDIGQTIETAE
-1945 LDRADPRRYWSS
+1945 QLDKLDPYWSK

-2013 KQVKP
+2013 SQVKP
-2018 VIVEEIPGPIKD
+2018 TIVETIPGPIKD
-2030 SVQIEMTF
+2030 QVNQ
-2038 DMQKDL
+2038 DMSSKMLKDL
-2044 FGSTS
+2044 FGSEK
-2049 EAKDIGE
+2049 EAVDIKRI
-2056 AMEVKGKKKLP
+2056 MEVYPPKKKLP
-2067 PGRSPE
+2067 PKRSPE
-2073 LTAAAQA
+2073 LAAAAAALNAGELTAAEYDA
-2080 VQAGTMTAEEFNKLV
+2080 LV
-2095 DIYKPIPLYE
+2095 NIYRPIPYYF
-2105 EPLKPATSEQVFDAL
+2105 EPLKPATEEQVIGAL
-2120 DVKKREQINPEI
+2120 DVSKKPKANPVI
-2132 PNGTKVG
+2132 QNGHKVG
-2139 LRLDIPAFN
+2139 LRLDIPAFD
-2148 RKGVFVVS
+2148 RHGVFVVS
-2156 IHQKRTASAPG
+2156 IHQKRKPSSTG
-2167 KVIGYGSVAK
+2167 EIIGYASVAK

-2183 GVGNQLKA
+2183 GIGNELKA
-2191 LEIAAGSAKDAL
+2191 LDIAMGKGKDAL
-2203 QTMEGDYVNVTP
+2203 QTMEGEYVNITP

-2230 YVQIGIDPTRH
+2230 YVQVGFDPARH
-2241 AYFYDRRTTLPVV
+2241 SYFFDRRTTLPVV
-2254 SAEEVIQIG
+2254 SAEEVLQIG

-2305 LRDLQDL
+2305 LQDL
-2312 RPTKIALPEKVR
+2312 KDQRPTKIALPEKVR

-2455 EQMMTPV
+2455 EQMMTPA

-2474 LKKAAKK
+2474 LKKSAKK

-2532 EKLMAQRLGVPWD
+2532 EKLMAQRLGTAWD

-2557 MKNIFGFDNRF
+2557 MKNILGFDNGF

-2611 ELVRRYNRT
+2611 ELVRRYNRADT
-2620 PTSQTDS
+2620 PMLDHS
-2627 APLRRIMIGAAENS
+2627 PMRRMIANAGS
-2641 KDLFKSMVESPSEA
+2641 FTKDMFKDMAQNPSESLRM
-2655 INFMFNSVNRGVM
+2655 MFNSLNRGVM
-2668 FLRNKFIWFGSGIN
+2668 YLRNKFIWFGSGIN

-2700 TASVALDNMIRGG
+2700 TASLALDNMIRGG
-2713 NIATQVIMQGGI
+2713 NIATQTVFQGGI
-2725 EFNKNTQMYGAVQK
+2725 EFNKDTQMYSAVKK
-2739 DKSMANVYRAEAKLK
+2739 DKSMTKVYEAEAKLK
-2754 EKLGDQLGTD
+2754 ERLGEQLGTN
-2764 IEQGYLQA
+2764 IIQGYLEA

-2777 IIDEV
+2777 IKEEV
-2782 ETRTQIVESLNE
+2782 ETRKEIVEAINE
-2794 QIDEMV
+2794 EVEAQV
-2800 AASKALDADPK
+2800 AALKALDADPK
-2811 ATQKQK
+2811 ATKEQK
-2817 DDVNRELRRLFKEYR
+2817 DAVNRELRKLFKEYR
-2832 VAADEL
+2832 QAREEL
-2838 KTIKRIRED
+2838 STITKIAEE
-2847 KVTMSEQEI
+2847 KVTMSEAEI
-2856 ADFIQREEAHPELK
+2856 EDFISREEAHPELK
-2870 EILDNFNAV
+2870 EILDNFGAV

-2887 RDVGLLS
+2887 KDVGLLS
-2894 EARYN
+2894 DPRYE
-2899 RLSSIKDYVPW
+2899 RLAAIKDYVPW
-2910 YRVMDD
+2910 YRIMNDEEDV
-2916 DADIHDPVQATT
+2916 HSPLQATT
-2928 RSATNIGKEKLFKAG
+2928 RSATNIGKEKLFKSG
-2943 KPSVVTDFT
+2943 KPSVINDFII
-2952 VEENQKV
+2952 EEGQDV
-2959 FKVQPGTVNA
+2959 FKIQPSRINA
-2969 VKLNGIRLKPDQYDV
+2969 VKLNGIRLKPDQYEST
-2984 QPNGEITLKVE
+2984 PNGEVRLKVE
-2995 AKPGQ
+2995 YKPNDV
-3000 LLVVETQ
+3000 LVIETQ

-3019 NVMRMTMNGLRKYAA
+3019 NVMRMTMNGLRQYAA
-3034 NRIVS
+3034 NRIGS
-3039 EYATREAGKIKRF
+3039 EYATRDSKGQIMTFPKV
-3052 ATADRNKGRF
+3052 DREKGRF
-3062 DYIEN
+3062 DYIYN

-3089 VGMKMW
+3089 VGMEMW
-3095 EPLAAAANFTR
+3095 KPLAAAANFTR

-3126 AALVTGVRNPA
+3126 AALVTGVKRPDL
-3137 ALMGGVMRDF
+3137 LMGGVMRDF
-3147 IGAVRGDDPV
+3147 IGAVRDNDPV

-3182 QIGIINNNTY
+3182 RIGIINNNTF
-3192 DYVMKALDHFG
+3192 DYTMKALDHFG

-3215 KRVMAETGDETLALY
+3215 KRVMAETGNESLALY

-3276 RGKDRAAAL
+3276 RGKDRSAAL
-3285 QQLAITGSLLAGTTL
+3285 IQLGYTGSLLAGSTL
-3300 IYTMLV
+3300 LYAFLV

-3347 ELIIN
+3347 ELLYN
-3352 KVINEGTETEVD
+3352 KVVNEGTENEVD

-3391 PIIEIGLDYNFFTS
+3391 PVIEIGLDYNFFTS
-3405 RPVTPRGM
+3405 RPITPRGM
-3413 QSLDA
+3413 DNLDA

-3428 AAKILSSLTGTDEK
+3428 AAKLLSALTGSKEN

-3484 KEMPV
+3484 KEMPI
-3489 TGAFLRPEV
+3489 TGAFMRPEV

-3504 LFYKLK
+3504 LFYRLK

-3518 TYIKLTERDNK
+3518 TYDRLVRRGDE
-3529 AEAQAYINRHPNL
+3529 AEAQAYLNRHQNL
-3542 VAYYEYTSEMDAQL
+3542 LAYYEYTSEMDAQL
-3556 KEINSAIRFIGET
+3556 KEINDAIRFIGET
-3569 RDPSYTP
+3569 QDPSYTP
-3576 ELKRR
+3576 EIKRR

-3589 KQDILEGIEQFR
+3589 KQDVLEGIEQFR
-3601 KEAYSQ
+3601 KEAYAD

>member
-1 MRLEDFRKQY
+1 MPYSIQLPDGSLVENIPDEITPREAKARIIKAY
-11 PQYSD
+11 PQY
-16 ISDEDLAKG
+16 A
-25 LHRRFYSDIPF
+25 P
-36 EDFSQRVGLIT
+36 
-47 AESGFFP
+47 ESGDVFVP
-54 ALKAGASGVQEA
+54 ALKYGFSGVQEA

-109 TKTLELLGGSLPYM
+109 TKTLELLGQSLPFM
-123 GVPLAAAGATAL
+123 VLPVAAAGATLAL
-135 APLTGTAATVA
+135 PVTGAAATVA
-146 GLGAAGVAS
+146 GLGAAGLAS
-155 VGQFT
+155 GAQFT

-190 AAVPQATLDVLSLRM
+190 AAVPQAALDVLSLRM

-438 QLTAPPAAVTQPPA
+438 QLTAPPAAVTQP
-452 QPLAPPV
+452 LAPPV
-459 APVVEPDVIP
+459 APVVEPEVIP

-498 EQKAEERRER
+498 AQKAEERRER

-568 LGRKD
+568 LGRED

-621 GNGRVTGLRESF
+621 GNGRITGLRESF

-640 YVEEMAADSTLHGI
+640 YVKEMAADSTLHGI

-914 APSDVERKAEPSAAG
+914 APSDVERKTEPSAAT

-957 EAEAERDRIEA
+957 EAEAERDRLEA
-968 EEATKA
+968 EEAALAA
-974 AEIAAKK
+974 AEAERK
-981 IAEQK
+981 IADQK
-986 GEQPGDLAPT
+986 RETFQLAPPP
-996 TGKMEL
+996 
-1002 SAPPITDLFGTQGIT
+1002 SAPAVQAAGPVGDLFGTTGIRE
-1017 DQPVRGPRRVAAEPS
+1017 QPTRAPRRIGAEPS
-1032 PIEKLAAEKAP
+1032 PIEAAIEESISKEVMGTPQEALDNLLQYLRIGSPTTNVTYDPNEKTILTEQMYSGDTRIKRIEFDAITSLANKVDGRDGATYSILIKDTP
-1043 TLEDETTER
+1043 TESVVFKFQPRGIKPLDRAVDIRYSLSEAKKDVNVPPIEEAIAGR
-1052 MRQLGVLDFDDASQK
+1052 MKELGVDDFEERSK
-1067 VQEAYGVSKPVADAY
+1067 TVQEFYGVSKPVADAY
-1082 VRSVRKEAE
+1082 VRAKRKNAE
-1091 EIAKSTFGMEN
+1091 EVAKWSYGLSTEAKFAESLKEVN
-1102 EFQKAYDET
+1102 
-1111 TKLRNRME
+1111 KLLKRME
-1119 GIRNRKKDK
+1119 GISKRKAPKEEKPSIRKTREVAEGTVVERIELPDNIEIRIVKLKNGYSVYQYDLDSDQIVMGQQRQFRAPAFPKD
-1128 IIEKIQEAPQL
+1128 
-1139 QYAQD
+1139 QD
-1144 ALAEYVDRLRDKL
+1144 AYQAAEAFASDMFDKVVPKMADEMQAAMKERLSR
-1157 PSTGQRSYDAQ
+1157 GE
-1168 TNTITDVVNAKDDMT
+1168 DVVNNKTPDPGIPADQRLVLMACCATKKKGMGMGPAIEVYTGVFFQTLKNKLKEGAMPNLRILSAKYGFIAPDQKIEVYDQVMDKSSADGFMLDDKLVEGFPSNIKDVLIVGSDQYQRVMKAAIEDLIKAGKIDKGASINVT
-1183 MPRADFDALVSIAKT
+1183 KGGIGEQRAQLGRYLASLPAKKE
-1198 LDSAAGKNYSIV
+1198 SAAKPTSK
-1210 VEDTPEKSSIFT
+1210 EDEVAAQRATLERLLPKEAGEWRLEKITAYAGNWRVSYVTSDGRASNHMPIDAEQLVGT
-1222 FRPRSLKATDT
+1222 TDREIEAT
-1233 QVNVFAQ
+1233 
-1240 LEETNRYVEEL
+1240 L
-1251 TLDEQIKKSLK
+1251 
-1262 DFGLDDRS
+1262 
-1270 KASKKRQEEF
+1270 
-1280 GISKPVADALV
+1280 
-1291 RADIERMEMSAKFEY
+1291 IERARRNGLR
-1306 GVATEAE
+1306 GV
-1313 YKAASKK
+1313 
-1320 YYDLLNKAEAIL
+1320 AEAISAKKEKPKAEQFVRGTEEQL
-1332 KQKKAAEKDKPSL
+1332 KEIKELAKRYGGSEVAYYDPDKDIGMVLAFGKFDGDPKYIPYIKGVFGRTAFDISVARFPDVLPYKAELLEIKERLEKAAEKKHQENPFI
-1345 PVKKEPEG
+1345 K
-1353 KRAAKTPLAFY
+1353 
-1364 QQMIP
+1364 
-1369 DAGFKRLD
+1369 
-1377 LDDPR
+1377 
-1382 TYKNKSGEEFLTF
+1382 F
-1395 ERDGV
+1395 ERG
-1400 RVAVKSNTQLYAA
+1400 
-1413 DRGVGMYM
+1413 
-1421 GEDNDLLIQAMIVD
+1421 I
-1435 ESARRQGKATKALQD
+1435 ALSD
-1450 ILSMA
+1450 
-1455 DQAGMT
+1455 
-1461 SYIEPVQ
+1461 
-1468 ITKDVGMTTD
+1468 
-1478 QLKDFYKQFGFKPQK
+1478 
-1493 TEPATDRVM
+1493 
-1502 VREPG
+1502 
-1507 AKIEIKKE
+1507 
-1515 DKPRATTAGMTI
+1515 
-1527 TEIMAETERVKKQL
+1527 
-1541 AEMGMDPD
+1541 GMDP
-1549 VTYRPEDTSKEKR
+1549 K
-1562 EAKEAKR
+1562 
-1569 RIELTRLAGESSR
+1569 IEG
-1582 IDKLTREPIIGNPG
+1582 II
-1596 QRSAAERL
+1596 R
-1604 ARSVDGEL
+1604 
-1612 LFLDGSRGLGI
+1612 
-1623 VFAKDREGNDAYLP
+1623 
-1637 IHGGK
+1637 
-1642 ISRVDVRDFTGLKST
+1642 
-1657 DQAYLKRV
+1657 
-1665 RSELVRDAGVRQKR
+1665 
-1679 KDDDADMEFML
+1679 
-1690 KGTEDQQKGVRAVAR
+1690 
-1705 QVGGQPV
+1705 
-1712 YFDPETNI
+1712 
-1720 GLVRGY
+1720 
-1726 GEEAGTPIYAVTM
+1726 
-1739 GNRYS
+1739 
-1744 ENDVEVTTATPFLPY
+1744 
-1759 KAKLIEIKN
+1759 
-1768 QLEKEAEQKH
+1768 
-1778 KDDPFITFENGIAM
+1778 
-1792 SSDIDQSTGEIFKEW
+1792 EW
-1807 KSMLGLGNVN
+1807 KDMLGLGGTN
-1817 IYLSTFEDAKKNV
+1817 IYFSTTEDAKKNIN
-1830 DNFTGPHRV
+1830 NFTGPHRR
-1839 IGSGL
+1839 IGSATIDANERG
-1844 LKSLTGGRMRRMPDG
+1844 SMRRMEG
-1859 SYFIL
+1859 GASYYVVFD
-1864 FEKSTSKT
+1864 KSTSTTKM
-1872 AVLEMLAHELGHVHE
+1872 LEVIAHEMGHVHE
-1887 REAYNN
+1887 KVAFDQ

-1903 EAYEKW
+1903 AAYEKW
-1909 VTQRQG
+1909 LEGRKD
-1915 KTAREA
+1915 KTSREA
-1921 IEMLRAKTT
+1921 MQMLRAKTT
-1930 AQTTKIGADITTVRE
+1930 AKTTDIGQTIETAE
-1945 LDRADPRRYWSS
+1945 QLDKLDPYWSK

-2018 VIVEEIPGPIKD
+2018 TIVETIPGPIKD
-2030 SVQIEMTF
+2030 QVNQ
-2038 DMQKDL
+2038 DMSSKMLKDL
-2044 FGSTS
+2044 FGSEK
-2049 EAKDIGE
+2049 EAVDIKRI
-2056 AMEVKGKKKLP
+2056 MEVYPPKKKLP
-2067 PGRSPE
+2067 PKRSPE
-2073 LTAAAQA
+2073 LAAAAAALNAGELTAAEYDA
-2080 VQAGTMTAEEFNKLV
+2080 LV
-2095 DIYKPIPLYE
+2095 NIYRPIPYYF
-2105 EPLKPATSEQVFDAL
+2105 EPLKPATEEQVIGAL
-2120 DVKKREQINPEI
+2120 DVSKKPKANPPI
-2132 PNGTKVG
+2132 QNGQRVG
-2139 LRLDIPAFN
+2139 LRLDIPAFD
-2148 RKGVFVVS
+2148 RHGVFVVS

-2183 GVGNQLKA
+2183 GIGNELKA
-2191 LEIAAGSAKDAL
+2191 LDIAMGQGKDAL
-2203 QTMEGDYVNVTP
+2203 QTMEGEYVNITP
-2215 EQAFAEAQR
+2215 EQAFAESQR

-2230 YVQIGIDPTRH
+2230 YVQVGFDPTRH
-2241 AYFYDRRTTLPVV
+2241 SYFFDRRTTLPVV
-2254 SAEEVIQIG
+2254 SAEEVLQIG

-2285 APVQSAAEL
+2285 APVQSATEL

-2455 EQMMTPV
+2455 EQMMTPA
-2462 QRKAVINAYIAA
+2462 QRKAVVNAYIAA

-2713 NIATQVIMQGGI
+2713 NIATQVIMQGGV
-2725 EFNKNTQMYGAVQK
+2725 EFNKKTQMYGAVQK

-2894 EARYN
+2894 ESRYE

-3052 ATADRNKGRF
+3052 ASADRSKGRF

-3300 IYTMLV
+3300 IYAFLV

-3347 ELIIN
+3347 ELLYN
-3352 KVINEGTETEVD
+3352 KVVNEGTENEVD

-3391 PIIEIGLDYNFFTS
+3391 PVIEIGLDYNFFTS

-3428 AAKILSSLTGTDEK
+3428 AAKVLSSLTGTDEK

-3471 VGQAAEFRPEMGL
+3471 VGEAAEFRPEMGL

-3518 TYIKLTERDNK
+3518 TYLKLTERDNQ

-3542 VAYYEYTSEMDAQL
+3542 IAYYEYTSEMDAQL

-3576 ELKRR
+3576 EIKRR

>member
-1 MRLEDFRKQY
+1 MPYSIQLPDGSLVENIPDEITPREAKARIIKAY
-11 PQYSD
+11 PQY
-16 ISDEDLAKG
+16 A
-25 LHRRFYSDIPF
+25 P
-36 EDFSQRVGLIT
+36 
-47 AESGFFP
+47 ESGDVFVP
-54 ALKAGASGVQEA
+54 ALKSGFSGVQEA

-109 TKTLELLGGSLPYM
+109 TKTLELLGQSLPFM
-123 GVPLAAAGATAL
+123 VLPVAAAGATLAL
-135 APLTGTAATVA
+135 PVTGAAATVA
-146 GLGAAGVAS
+146 GLGAAGLAS
-155 VGQFT
+155 GAQFT

-190 AAVPQATLDVLSLRM
+190 AAVPQAALDVLSLRM

-358 ATPTQPLAPPAA
+358 ATPTQPLAPSAA

-438 QLTAPPAAVTQPPA
+438 QLTAPPAAVTQP
-452 QPLAPPV
+452 LAPPV
-459 APVVEPDVIP
+459 APVVEPEVIP

-498 EQKAEERRER
+498 AQKAEERRER

-568 LGRKD
+568 LGRED

-621 GNGRVTGLRESF
+621 GNGRITGLRESF

-902 TEDVAEAERPRP
+902 TEDVAEAQRPGP
-914 APSDVERKAEPSAAG
+914 APSDVERKAEPSAAT

-968 EEATKA
+968 EEAALAA
-974 AEIAAKK
+974 AEAERK
-981 IAEQK
+981 IADQK
-986 GEQPGDLAPT
+986 RETFQLAPPP
-996 TGKMEL
+996 
-1002 SAPPITDLFGTQGIT
+1002 SAPAVQAAGPVGDLFGTTGIRE
-1017 DQPVRGPRRVAAEPS
+1017 QPTRAPRRIGAEPS
-1032 PIEKLAAEKAP
+1032 PIEAAIEESISKEVMGTPQEALDNLLQYLRIGSPTTNVTYDPNEKTILTEQMYSGDTRIKRIEFDAITSLANKVDGRDGATYSILIKDTP
-1043 TLEDETTER
+1043 TESVVFKFQPRGIKPLDRAVDIRYSLSEAKKDVNVPPIEEAIAGR
-1052 MRQLGVLDFDDASQK
+1052 MKELGVDDFEERSK
-1067 VQEAYGVSKPVADAY
+1067 TVQEFYGVSKPVADAY
-1082 VRSVRKEAE
+1082 VRAKRKNAE
-1091 EIAKSTFGMEN
+1091 EVAKWSYGLSTEAKFAESLKEVN
-1102 EFQKAYDET
+1102 
-1111 TKLRNRME
+1111 KLLKRME
-1119 GIRNRKKDK
+1119 GISKRKAPKEEKPSIRKTREVAEGTVVERIELPDNIEIRIVKLKNGYSVYQYDLDSDQIVMGQQRQFRAPAFPKD
-1128 IIEKIQEAPQL
+1128 
-1139 QYAQD
+1139 QD
-1144 ALAEYVDRLRDKL
+1144 AYQAAEAFASDMFDKVVPKMADEMQAAMKERLSR
-1157 PSTGQRSYDAQ
+1157 GE
-1168 TNTITDVVNAKDDMT
+1168 DVVNNKTPDPGIPADQRLVLMACCATKKKGMGMGPAIEVYTGVFFQTLKNKLKEGAMPNLRILSAKYGFIAPDQKIEVYDQVMDKSSADGFMLDDKLVEGFPSNIKDVLIVGSDQYQRVMKAAIEDLIKAGKIDKGASINVT
-1183 MPRADFDALVSIAKT
+1183 KGGIGEQRAQLGRYLASLPAKKE
-1198 LDSAAGKNYSIV
+1198 SAAKPTSK
-1210 VEDTPEKSSIFT
+1210 EDEVAAQRATLERLLPKEAGEWRLEKITAYAGNWRVSYVTSDGRASNHMPIDAEQLVGT
-1222 FRPRSLKATDT
+1222 TDREIEAT
-1233 QVNVFAQ
+1233 
-1240 LEETNRYVEEL
+1240 L
-1251 TLDEQIKKSLK
+1251 
-1262 DFGLDDRS
+1262 
-1270 KASKKRQEEF
+1270 
-1280 GISKPVADALV
+1280 
-1291 RADIERMEMSAKFEY
+1291 IERARRNGLR
-1306 GVATEAE
+1306 GV
-1313 YKAASKK
+1313 
-1320 YYDLLNKAEAIL
+1320 AEAISAKKEKPKAEQFVRGTEEQL
-1332 KQKKAAEKDKPSL
+1332 KEIKELAKRYGGSEVAYYDPDKDIGMVLAFGKFDGDPKYIPYIKGVFGRTAFDISVARFPDVLPYKAELLEIKERLEKAAEKKHQENPFI
-1345 PVKKEPEG
+1345 K
-1353 KRAAKTPLAFY
+1353 
-1364 QQMIP
+1364 
-1369 DAGFKRLD
+1369 
-1377 LDDPR
+1377 
-1382 TYKNKSGEEFLTF
+1382 F
-1395 ERDGV
+1395 ERG
-1400 RVAVKSNTQLYAA
+1400 
-1413 DRGVGMYM
+1413 
-1421 GEDNDLLIQAMIVD
+1421 I
-1435 ESARRQGKATKALQD
+1435 ALSD
-1450 ILSMA
+1450 
-1455 DQAGMT
+1455 
-1461 SYIEPVQ
+1461 
-1468 ITKDVGMTTD
+1468 
-1478 QLKDFYKQFGFKPQK
+1478 
-1493 TEPATDRVM
+1493 
-1502 VREPG
+1502 
-1507 AKIEIKKE
+1507 
-1515 DKPRATTAGMTI
+1515 
-1527 TEIMAETERVKKQL
+1527 
-1541 AEMGMDPD
+1541 GMDP
-1549 VTYRPEDTSKEKR
+1549 K
-1562 EAKEAKR
+1562 
-1569 RIELTRLAGESSR
+1569 IEG
-1582 IDKLTREPIIGNPG
+1582 II
-1596 QRSAAERL
+1596 R
-1604 ARSVDGEL
+1604 
-1612 LFLDGSRGLGI
+1612 
-1623 VFAKDREGNDAYLP
+1623 
-1637 IHGGK
+1637 
-1642 ISRVDVRDFTGLKST
+1642 
-1657 DQAYLKRV
+1657 
-1665 RSELVRDAGVRQKR
+1665 
-1679 KDDDADMEFML
+1679 
-1690 KGTEDQQKGVRAVAR
+1690 
-1705 QVGGQPV
+1705 
-1712 YFDPETNI
+1712 
-1720 GLVRGY
+1720 
-1726 GEEAGTPIYAVTM
+1726 
-1739 GNRYS
+1739 
-1744 ENDVEVTTATPFLPY
+1744 
-1759 KAKLIEIKN
+1759 
-1768 QLEKEAEQKH
+1768 
-1778 KDDPFITFENGIAM
+1778 
-1792 SSDIDQSTGEIFKEW
+1792 EW
-1807 KSMLGLGNVN
+1807 KDMLGLGGTN
-1817 IYLSTFEDAKKNV
+1817 IYFSTTEDAKKNIN
-1830 DNFTGPHRV
+1830 NFTGPHRR
-1839 IGSGL
+1839 IGSATIDANERG
-1844 LKSLTGGRMRRMPDG
+1844 SMRRMEG
-1859 SYFIL
+1859 GASYYVVFD
-1864 FEKSTSKT
+1864 KSTSTTKM
-1872 AVLEMLAHELGHVHE
+1872 LEVIAHEMGHVHE
-1887 REAYNN
+1887 KVAFDQ

-1903 EAYEKW
+1903 AAYEKW
-1909 VTQRQG
+1909 LEGRKD
-1915 KTAREA
+1915 KTSREA
-1921 IEMLRAKTT
+1921 MQMLRAKTT
-1930 AQTTKIGADITTVRE
+1930 AKTTDIGQTIETAE
-1945 LDRADPRRYWSS
+1945 QLDKLDPYWSK

-2018 VIVEEIPGPIKD
+2018 TIVETIPGPIKD
-2030 SVQIEMTF
+2030 QVNQ
-2038 DMQKDL
+2038 DMSSKMLKDL
-2044 FGSTS
+2044 FGSEK
-2049 EAKDIGE
+2049 EAVDIKRI
-2056 AMEVKGKKKLP
+2056 MEVYPPKKKLP
-2067 PGRSPE
+2067 PKRSPE
-2073 LTAAAQA
+2073 LAAAAAALNAGELTAAEYDA
-2080 VQAGTMTAEEFNKLV
+2080 LV
-2095 DIYKPIPLYE
+2095 NIYRPIPYYF
-2105 EPLKPATSEQVFDAL
+2105 EPLKPATEEQVIGAL
-2120 DVKKREQINPEI
+2120 DVSKKPKANPPI
-2132 PNGTKVG
+2132 QNGQRVG
-2139 LRLDIPAFN
+2139 LRLDIPAFD
-2148 RKGVFVVS
+2148 RHGVFVVS

-2183 GVGNQLKA
+2183 GIGNELKA
-2191 LEIAAGSAKDAL
+2191 LDIAMGQGKDAL
-2203 QTMEGDYVNVTP
+2203 QTMEGEYVNITP
-2215 EQAFAEAQR
+2215 EQAFAESQR

-2230 YVQIGIDPTRH
+2230 YVQVGFDPTRH
-2241 AYFYDRRTTLPVV
+2241 SYFFDRRTTLPVV
-2254 SAEEVIQIG
+2254 SAEEVLQIG

-2285 APVQSAAEL
+2285 APVQSATEL

-2430 VVYLY
+2430 VVNLY

-2552 KMFEK
+2552 KMFEA
-2557 MKNIFGFDNRF
+2557 MKKLFGFENRF

-2713 NIATQVIMQGGI
+2713 NIATQVIMQGGV
-2725 EFNKNTQMYGAVQK
+2725 EFNKKTQMYGAVQK

-2894 EARYN
+2894 ESRYE

-3052 ATADRNKGRF
+3052 TSADRSKGRF

-3300 IYTMLV
+3300 IYAMLV

-3347 ELIIN
+3347 ELLYN
-3352 KVINEGTETEVD
+3352 KVVNEGTETEVD

-3391 PIIEIGLDYNFFTS
+3391 PVIEIGLDYNFFTS

-3428 AAKILSSLTGTDEK
+3428 AAKVLSSLTGTDEK

-3471 VGQAAEFRPEMGL
+3471 VGEASEFRPEMGL

-3518 TYIKLTERDNK
+3518 TYLKLTERDNQ

-3601 KEAYSQ
+3601 KEAYAN

>member
-1 MRLEDFRKQY
+1 MPYSIQLPDGSLVENIPDEITPREAKARIIKAY
-11 PQYSD
+11 PQY
-16 ISDEDLAKG
+16 A
-25 LHRRFYSDIPF
+25 P
-36 EDFSQRVGLIT
+36 
-47 AESGFFP
+47 ESGDVFVP
-54 ALKAGASGVQEA
+54 ALKYGFSGVQEA

-109 TKTLELLGGSLPYM
+109 TKTLELLGQSLPFM
-123 GVPLAAAGATAL
+123 VLPVAAAGATLAL
-135 APLTGTAATVA
+135 PVTGAAATVA
-146 GLGAAGVAS
+146 GLGAAGLAS
-155 VGQFT
+155 GAQFT

-190 AAVPQATLDVLSLRM
+190 AAVPQAALDVLSLRM

-358 ATPTQPLAPPAA
+358 ATPTQPLAPPDA

-438 QLTAPPAAVTQPPA
+438 QLTAPPAAVTQPPT

-498 EQKAEERRER
+498 AQKAEERRER

-568 LGRKD
+568 LGRED

-621 GNGRVTGLRESF
+621 GNGRITGLRESF

-914 APSDVERKAEPSAAG
+914 APSDVERKAEPSAAT

-981 IAEQK
+981 VAEQK

-1017 DQPVRGPRRVAAEPS
+1017 DQPVRGPRRVAAELS

-1102 EFQKAYDET
+1102 EFQKAYDES

-1119 GIRNRKKDK
+1119 GIRRRKKDK

-1144 ALAEYVDRLRDKL
+1144 ALAEYIARFRDKL

-1262 DFGLDDRS
+1262 DFGLDDRA

-1320 YYDLLNKAEAIL
+1320 YYDLLNKAEDISR
-1332 KQKKAAEKDKPSL
+1332 KKK
-1345 PVKKEPEG
+1345 V
-1353 KRAAKTPLAFY
+1353 
-1364 QQMIP
+1364 
-1369 DAGFKRLD
+1369 
-1377 LDDPR
+1377 
-1382 TYKNKSGEEFLTF
+1382 EE
-1395 ERDGV
+1395 
-1400 RVAVKSNTQLYAA
+1400 
-1413 DRGVGMYM
+1413 
-1421 GEDNDLLIQAMIVD
+1421 
-1435 ESARRQGKATKALQD
+1435 
-1450 ILSMA
+1450 
-1455 DQAGMT
+1455 
-1461 SYIEPVQ
+1461 
-1468 ITKDVGMTTD
+1468 
-1478 QLKDFYKQFGFKPQK
+1478 
-1493 TEPATDRVM
+1493 
-1502 VREPG
+1502 
-1507 AKIEIKKE
+1507 KE

-1569 RIELTRLAGESSR
+1569 RTELTRLAGESSR

-1690 KGTEDQQKGVRAVAR
+1690 KGTEDQQKGIRAVAR

-1726 GEEAGTPIYAVTM
+1726 GAEAGTPIYAVTM

-2018 VIVEEIPGPIKD
+2018 VIVEEIPGPVKEP
-2030 SVQIEMTF
+2030 VQIEMTF

-2312 RPTKIALPEKVR
+2312 RSTKIALPEKVR

-2455 EQMMTPV
+2455 EQMMTP
-2462 QRKAVINAYIAA
+2462 
-2474 LKKAAKK
+2474 
-2481 HKDAK
+2481 
-2486 SREFFDNVVKY
+2486 
-2497 LNEPSNDTRDAMNKS
+2497 
-2512 LPSLDFYQFTSPS
+2512 
-2525 EYWAVNA
+2525 
-2532 EKLMAQRLGVPWD
+2532 
-2545 RFKKAVR
+2545 
-2552 KMFEK
+2552 
-2557 MKNIFGFDNRF
+2557 
-2568 VVHDVFD
+2568 
-2575 KIMSG
+2575 
-2580 SKERMDTEMLA
+2580 
-2591 NFVASSKQEYEMI
+2591 
-2604 EKTKEDA
+2604 
-2611 ELVRRYNRT
+2611 
-2620 PTSQTDS
+2620 
-2627 APLRRIMIGAAENS
+2627 APA
-2641 KDLFKSMVESPSEA
+2641 
-2655 INFMFNSVNRGVM
+2655 
-2668 FLRNKFIWFGSGIN
+2668 
-2682 EADRIRYNGA
+2682 
-2692 VKTAEGLA
+2692 
-2700 TASVALDNMIRGG
+2700 
-2713 NIATQVIMQGGI
+2713 
-2725 EFNKNTQMYGAVQK
+2725 
-2739 DKSMANVYRAEAKLK
+2739 
-2754 EKLGDQLGTD
+2754 
-2764 IEQGYLQA
+2764 
-2772 KRSRS
+2772 
-2777 IIDEV
+2777 
-2782 ETRTQIVESLNE
+2782 
-2794 QIDEMV
+2794 
-2800 AASKALDADPK
+2800 
-2811 ATQKQK
+2811 
-2817 DDVNRELRRLFKEYR
+2817 
-2832 VAADEL
+2832 
-2838 KTIKRIRED
+2838 
-2847 KVTMSEQEI
+2847 
-2856 ADFIQREEAHPELK
+2856 
-2870 EILDNFNAV
+2870 
-2879 NQNLLRFW
+2879 
-2887 RDVGLLS
+2887 
-2894 EARYN
+2894 
-2899 RLSSIKDYVPW
+2899 
-2910 YRVMDD
+2910 
-2916 DADIHDPVQATT
+2916 
-2928 RSATNIGKEKLFKAG
+2928 
-2943 KPSVVTDFT
+2943 
-2952 VEENQKV
+2952 
-2959 FKVQPGTVNA
+2959 
-2969 VKLNGIRLKPDQYDV
+2969 
-2984 QPNGEITLKVE
+2984 
-2995 AKPGQ
+2995 
-3000 LLVVETQ
+3000 
-3007 REIENM
+3007 
-3013 IDNMTR
+3013 
-3019 NVMRMTMNGLRKYAA
+3019 
-3034 NRIVS
+3034 
-3039 EYATREAGKIKRF
+3039 
-3052 ATADRNKGRF
+3052 
-3062 DYIEN
+3062 
-3067 GRRTIVEI
+3067 
-3075 QDPLIAEAVLGMET
+3075 
-3089 VGMKMW
+3089 
-3095 EPLAAAANFTR
+3095 
-3106 RTITL
+3106 
-3111 SPVFQLKQVFKDAPT
+3111 
-3126 AALVTGVRNPA
+3126 
-3137 ALMGGVMRDF
+3137 
-3147 IGAVRGDDPV
+3147 
-3157 AEILR
+3157 
-3162 SQGIGG
+3162 
-3168 FYSPARTPEADVKR
+3168 
-3182 QIGIINNNTY
+3182 
-3192 DYVMKALDHFG
+3192 
-3203 DSSDMAQRIAIY
+3203 
-3215 KRVMAETGDETLALY
+3215 
-3230 QAANVINFLRHGSG
+3230 
-3244 QVAQA
+3244 
-3249 LVKTVPFLNA
+3249 
-3259 YAQSID
+3259 
-3265 VLYDALRGGGL
+3265 
-3276 RGKDRAAAL
+3276 
-3285 QQLAITGSLLAGTTL
+3285 
-3300 IYTMLV
+3300 
-3306 GDDDDYMKMDDQSKI
+3306 
-3321 RSYMIPG
+3321 
-3328 TDVVLPMNTSA
+3328 
-3339 AFFFKAIP
+3339 
-3347 ELIIN
+3347 
-3352 KVINEGTETEVD
+3352 
-3364 AKRLRTAMKEAA
+3364 
-3376 VDLLLGPTPV
+3376 
-3386 PSAVK
+3386 
-3391 PIIEIGLDYNFFTS
+3391 
-3405 RPVTPRGM
+3405 
-3413 QSLDA
+3413 
-3418 YQQYDMRTSE
+3418 
-3428 AAKILSSLTGTDEK
+3428 
-3442 RVLNPMEADH
+3442 
-3452 LVRSIFGTAGAM
+3452 
-3464 VAWSSNL
+3464 
-3471 VGQAAEFRPEMGL
+3471 
-3484 KEMPV
+3484 
-3489 TGAFLRPEV
+3489 
-3498 PRGRED
+3498 
-3504 LFYKLK
+3504 
-3510 DDTDRKYR
+3510 
-3518 TYIKLTERDNK
+3518 
-3529 AEAQAYINRHPNL
+3529 
-3542 VAYYEYTSEMDAQL
+3542 
-3556 KEINSAIRFIGET
+3556 
-3569 RDPSYTP
+3569 
-3576 ELKRR
+3576 
-3581 EIQEFLNL
+3581 
-3589 KQDILEGIEQFR
+3589 
-3601 KEAYSQ
+3601 

>member
-86 EEEQA
+86 AEEQA

-190 AAVPQATLDVLSLRM
+190 AAVPQAALDVLSLRM

-345 IAAAPPAAGLPVA
+345 IAAAPPATGLPVA
-358 ATPTQPLAPPAA
+358 ATPTQPLAPPDA

-385 TQQLTPQAAPE
+385 TQQVTPQAAPE

-438 QLTAPPAAVTQPPA
+438 QLTAPAQIAQTPPSPPQAPKGAADNFLDAVVTQFSMDRGEAQKALDTLVQEELIELDPNSGQFRMKDGRFWDPDVMRKAAAMQTAAPPLQLP

-459 APVVEPDVIP
+459 APVVEPEVIP
-469 EDAIVES
+469 EEALVEAP
-476 EIQVPFDETL
+476 VV
-486 TPPGPSLEDQVR
+486 TPPQIPAQPPTQPLAPEITPPVAVEPVVTPAVEEPVIEEPVARSKDEVKAEINRVRQSMKRAQTAVNKGQLPEAEVIKLQERMAALEAELDAAKAGKRKPKYRSAKGNTWIGTGAIPGWLNTKLKQGFELSDFEIRPELGNKSEVEVELEKPPGFGRPMPATRPPVEYERLSRQIDEAQEETPNLFTVLKGKLTAEEVNDISPEKSVAFLRAPEGTGVTLADLVDGDLLLDFLPDDMQKGHPDFDPGVSSDYIKGLLR
-498 EQKAEERRER
+498 EDPNVDPTARLSYYTRAVLIPALESQLQEIEQTLEPEDVNQLIQEIVAEER
-508 QAAQEAKKGEF
+508 A
-519 VLQNRDRSSTG
+519 
-530 SIQQM
+530 
-535 QNIANAPDYSRAGFS
+535 
-550 RTPDGA
+550 
-556 PIIAFGDYAPER
+556 
-568 LGRKD
+568 
-573 VVTTARGRKIPVQYA
+573 
-588 VVEADEVI
+588 
-596 TSNDIQ
+596 
-602 GRADNRYGD
+602 
-611 KSVPGPRAIA
+611 AIA
-621 GNGRVTGLRESF
+621 DIEAGAIEEQ
-633 ERGTATP
+633 ERGPA
-640 YVEEMAADSTLHGI
+640 
-654 SPDVIAGMK
+654 
-663 KPVLVRV
+663 
-670 MPQEGLTR
+670 
-678 DIGDELNI
+678 
-686 SSMLELS
+686 
-693 PVEQAKNDLNR
+693 
-704 VDFEGL
+704 
-710 QFNEE
+710 
-715 GEITNESLSQF
+715 
-726 IAAQPVEERTK
+726 
-737 LIDRGLPTK
+737 
-746 QARQRLENAIFARAY
+746 
-761 ADDDLIAMF
+761 
-770 AQTEDVE
+770 
-777 ARLVINALA
+777 
-786 QVAPQ
+786 
-791 MAQLEGAGDLDI
+791 
-803 RDIVTDAA
+803 
-811 KIIVSGKRRGLKLK
+811 VS
-825 EISAQVDMTVDPDTK
+825 AV
-840 IIVDMFAQNPRSN
+840 
-853 KAAIESLR
+853 
-861 NAAELAYNESIRPEE
+861 
-876 GLFGVEPRRERRD
+876 
-889 IMEQMRRGYEPTR
+889 
-902 TEDVAEAERPRP
+902 
-914 APSDVERKAEPSAAG
+914 
-929 VPPADQGFQLT
+929 PADFALT
-940 GQTPEELA
+940 GQTPEQLA
-948 ELQRKELSG
+948 ELQRRELSG
-957 EAEAERDRIEA
+957 EAEAERDRLEA
-968 EEATKA
+968 EEAARAA
-974 AEIAAKK
+974 AEAERK
-981 IAEQK
+981 IADQK
-986 GEQPGDLAPT
+986 RETFDLAPPP
-996 TGKMEL
+996 
-1002 SAPPITDLFGTQGIT
+1002 SAPTTRAAAPSGDLFGAAGIT
-1017 DQPVRGPRRVAAEPS
+1017 EQPTRAPRRVGAELS
-1032 PIEKLAAEKAP
+1032 PIEAAIEESISKEVMGTPQEALDNLLQYLRIGSPTTNVTYDPNEKTILTENVYSGDTRIKRIEFDAVTSLANKIDGRDGATYSILIKDTP
-1043 TLEDETTER
+1043 TESVVFKFQPRGIKPLDRTVDIRYSLSEAKKDVNVPPIEEAIAGR
-1052 MRQLGVLDFDDASQK
+1052 MKELGVDDFEERSK
-1067 VQEAYGVSKPVADAY
+1067 TVQEFYGVSKPVADAY
-1082 VRSVRKEAE
+1082 VRAKRKNAE
-1091 EIAKSTFGMEN
+1091 EVAKWSYGLSTEAKFAESLKEVN
-1102 EFQKAYDET
+1102 
-1111 TKLRNRME
+1111 KLLKRME
-1119 GIRNRKKDK
+1119 GISKRKESKEEKPSIRKTREVAEGTVVERIELPDNIEIRIVKLKDGYSVY
-1128 IIEKIQEAPQL
+1128 
-1139 QYAQD
+1139 QYDLDSDQKKFETIVASKNDQD
-1144 ALAEYVDRLRDKL
+1144 AYRAAEAFASDMFDKVVPKMADEMQAAMKERLSR
-1157 PSTGQRSYDAQ
+1157 GE
-1168 TNTITDVVNAKDDMT
+1168 DVVNNKTPDPDIPADQRLVLMACCATKKKGMGMGPAIEVYTGVFFQTLKNKVKEGAMPNLRILSAKYGFIAPDQKIEVYDQVMDKSSADGFMLDDKLVEGFPSNIKDVLIVGSDQYQRVMKAAIEDLIKAGKIDKGASINVT
-1183 MPRADFDALVSIAKT
+1183 KGGIGEQRAQLGRYLASLPAKKE
-1198 LDSAAGKNYSIV
+1198 SAAKPTSK
-1210 VEDTPEKSSIFT
+1210 EDEVAAQRATLERLLPKEAGEWRLEKITAYAGNWRVSYVTSDGRASNHMPIDAEQLVGT
-1222 FRPRSLKATDT
+1222 TDREIEAT
-1233 QVNVFAQ
+1233 
-1240 LEETNRYVEEL
+1240 L
-1251 TLDEQIKKSLK
+1251 
-1262 DFGLDDRS
+1262 
-1270 KASKKRQEEF
+1270 
-1280 GISKPVADALV
+1280 
-1291 RADIERMEMSAKFEY
+1291 IERARRNGLR
-1306 GVATEAE
+1306 GV
-1313 YKAASKK
+1313 
-1320 YYDLLNKAEAIL
+1320 AEAISAKKEKPKAEQFVRGTEEQL
-1332 KQKKAAEKDKPSL
+1332 KPIQEFAKRYGGSEVAYYDPDKDIGMVLAFGKFDGDPKYIPYIKGVFGRTAFDISVARFPDVLPHKAELLEVKERLEKAAEKKHQENPFI
-1345 PVKKEPEG
+1345 K
-1353 KRAAKTPLAFY
+1353 
-1364 QQMIP
+1364 
-1369 DAGFKRLD
+1369 
-1377 LDDPR
+1377 
-1382 TYKNKSGEEFLTF
+1382 F
-1395 ERDGV
+1395 ERG
-1400 RVAVKSNTQLYAA
+1400 
-1413 DRGVGMYM
+1413 
-1421 GEDNDLLIQAMIVD
+1421 I
-1435 ESARRQGKATKALQD
+1435 ALSD
-1450 ILSMA
+1450 
-1455 DQAGMT
+1455 
-1461 SYIEPVQ
+1461 
-1468 ITKDVGMTTD
+1468 
-1478 QLKDFYKQFGFKPQK
+1478 
-1493 TEPATDRVM
+1493 
-1502 VREPG
+1502 
-1507 AKIEIKKE
+1507 
-1515 DKPRATTAGMTI
+1515 
-1527 TEIMAETERVKKQL
+1527 
-1541 AEMGMDPD
+1541 GMDP
-1549 VTYRPEDTSKEKR
+1549 K
-1562 EAKEAKR
+1562 
-1569 RIELTRLAGESSR
+1569 IEG
-1582 IDKLTREPIIGNPG
+1582 II
-1596 QRSAAERL
+1596 R
-1604 ARSVDGEL
+1604 
-1612 LFLDGSRGLGI
+1612 
-1623 VFAKDREGNDAYLP
+1623 
-1637 IHGGK
+1637 
-1642 ISRVDVRDFTGLKST
+1642 
-1657 DQAYLKRV
+1657 
-1665 RSELVRDAGVRQKR
+1665 
-1679 KDDDADMEFML
+1679 
-1690 KGTEDQQKGVRAVAR
+1690 
-1705 QVGGQPV
+1705 
-1712 YFDPETNI
+1712 
-1720 GLVRGY
+1720 
-1726 GEEAGTPIYAVTM
+1726 
-1739 GNRYS
+1739 
-1744 ENDVEVTTATPFLPY
+1744 
-1759 KAKLIEIKN
+1759 
-1768 QLEKEAEQKH
+1768 
-1778 KDDPFITFENGIAM
+1778 
-1792 SSDIDQSTGEIFKEW
+1792 EW
-1807 KSMLGLGNVN
+1807 KDMLGLGGTN
-1817 IYLSTFEDAKKNV
+1817 IYFSTTEDAKKNIN
-1830 DNFTGPHRV
+1830 NFTGPHRR
-1839 IGSGL
+1839 IGSATIDANERG
-1844 LKSLTGGRMRRMPDG
+1844 SMRRMEG
-1859 SYFIL
+1859 GASYYVVFD
-1864 FEKSTSKT
+1864 KSTSTTKM
-1872 AVLEMLAHELGHVHE
+1872 LEVIAHEMGHVHE
-1887 REAYNN
+1887 KVAFDQ
-1893 APQELKDKLK
+1893 APQEVKDKLK
-1903 EAYEKW
+1903 AAYEKW
-1909 VTQRQG
+1909 LEGRKD
-1915 KTAREA
+1915 KTSREA
-1921 IEMLRAKTT
+1921 IQMLRAKTT
-1930 AQTTKIGADITTVRE
+1930 AQTTDIGQTIETAE
-1945 LDRADPRRYWSS
+1945 QLDKLDPYWLK

-2018 VIVEEIPGPIKD
+2018 TIVETIPGPIKD
-2030 SVQIEMTF
+2030 QVNQ
-2038 DMQKDL
+2038 DMSSKMLKDL
-2044 FGSTS
+2044 FGSEK
-2049 EAKDIGE
+2049 EAVDIKRI
-2056 AMEVKGKKKLP
+2056 MEVYPPKKKLP
-2067 PGRSPE
+2067 PKRSPE
-2073 LTAAAQA
+2073 LAAAAAALNAGELTAAEYDA
-2080 VQAGTMTAEEFNKLV
+2080 LV
-2095 DIYKPIPLYE
+2095 NIYRPIPYYF
-2105 EPLKPATSEQVFDAL
+2105 EPLKPATEEQVIGAL
-2120 DVKKREQINPEI
+2120 YVSKKPKANPTI
-2132 PNGTKVG
+2132 QNGHRVG
-2139 LRLDIPAFN
+2139 LRLDIPAFD
-2148 RKGVFVVS
+2148 RYGVFVVS
-2156 IHQKRTASAPG
+2156 IHQKRTPSSTG
-2167 KVIGYGSVAK
+2167 EVIGYASVAK
-2177 AKNVTF
+2177 AKNITF
-2183 GVGNQLKA
+2183 GIGNELKA
-2191 LEIAAGSAKDAL
+2191 LDIAMGQGKDAL
-2203 QTMEGDYVNVTP
+2203 QTMEGEYVNITP

-2224 AIKDPS
+2224 TIKDPN
-2230 YVQIGIDPTRH
+2230 YVQVGFDPARH
-2241 AYFYDRRTTLPVV
+2241 SYFFDRRTTLPVV
-2254 SAEEVIQIG
+2254 SAEEVLQIG

-2305 LRDLQDL
+2305 LQDLKDL

-2455 EQMMTPV
+2455 EQLMTPA
-2462 QRKAVINAYIAA
+2462 QRKAVVNAYIAA

-2739 DKSMANVYRAEAKLK
+2739 DKSMANVYRAEAKLI
-2754 EKLGDQLGTD
+2754 EKLGTQLGTD

-2782 ETRTQIVESLNE
+2782 
-2794 QIDEMV
+2794 
-2800 AASKALDADPK
+2800 AAREKVIPPLRARERELYAEVDQMAAISKALDADPD
-2811 ATQKQK
+2811 ATTKQK
-2817 DDVNRELRRLFKEYR
+2817 AAADVALRKAFREHKKSILELRDAEE
-2832 VAADEL
+2832 EL

-2894 EARYN
+2894 EPRYE

-2959 FKVQPGTVNA
+2959 FKVQPGAVNA

-3285 QQLAITGSLLAGTTL
+3285 QQLAWTGGLLAGTTL
-3300 IYTMLV
+3300 IYAFLV

-3347 ELIIN
+3347 ELLYN
-3352 KVINEGTETEVD
+3352 KVANEGTETEVD

-3471 VGQAAEFRPEMGL
+3471 VGEAAEFRPEMGL

-3518 TYIKLTERDNK
+3518 TYMTLAERDNK